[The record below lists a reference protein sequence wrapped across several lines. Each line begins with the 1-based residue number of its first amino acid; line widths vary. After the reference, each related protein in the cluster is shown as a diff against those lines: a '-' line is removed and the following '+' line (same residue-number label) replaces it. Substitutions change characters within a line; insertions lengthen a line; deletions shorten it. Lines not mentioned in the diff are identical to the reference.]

1 LLKYR
6 KIPRSANRSKGFVL
20 KNLPSKN
27 LFVYT
32 SSRALRA
39 ALQGESG
46 GVLAPRITLAEFYE
60 KALFV
65 PDLVACGE
73 IDRALFMKQA
83 VSESKRAGERLKFPS
98 ELYEFMRNRE
108 YLFGFFKELATERV
122 SIDALDLSDTY
133 AWYAEHF
140 EILRELVGAYARIL
154 REHGFYD
161 EITLPALYELNESYL
176 RGFERIEI
184 KIDGNPS
191 AFEFEIFKRATE
203 LSEVVL
209 SFRATTLN
217 SKPVRAVEEL
227 CGISLEP
234 GFAYRVNLGTGEILS
249 RELLSMG
256 GVVVCRGFELRSLQ
270 ASYVFEKISSFVRA
284 GIAPERIAVILPDES
299 FASTLRLYDERI
311 AKARGSHRMLN
322 FAMGEKLKDSLFYVT
337 LEKISQCLKEAR
349 TPKFGVDYR
358 AFKSPDG
365 GFLDTGDSAIQQNLA
380 LGNFASENSI
390 SQNLAQH
397 NSELDCEIFSNSKAD
412 LNFMSAGMFENTEN
426 FEILREISAEGA
438 DGAGEQSFSLDLA
451 EFQEPLECAQQRD
464 YSARAKQQKLL
475 KQQESLRYSMQQ
487 EHIELEEEDGHSKNP
502 ERRDRFRHSKMREG
516 ADEYPQRPNP
526 QELDLFFASV
536 GVDEALFGEFA
547 RDFSKQVSFEHFEAL
562 IIKLA
567 CLSKI
572 SDALLQEKLK
582 EPLYLIK
589 ILLRKFKDEN
599 LSLGNLIDLF
609 LLEISRIKL
618 DDVRGGKVTVMGLL
632 ESRGLQFDGVIIS
645 DFNDDLVPKRSSGE
659 MFLNSTLRARAGLI
673 SHADRENLQR
683 FYYDGLLRGAKK
695 SAICYLQSV
704 EKLPSRFLKS
714 FEVQQDAEFSQ
725 EDYLRLFGREEF
737 KPALCGQEDP
747 VARHDFF
754 AEELSFSR
762 LDTFL
767 ECKRKYY
774 YRYVFGL
781 KEGLKFGEDNALLG
795 KILHTSF
802 QRLYERAGIKF
813 SMEKFRPIYSQLA
826 REAGITRFDAELE
839 LKSVEKLAGLLE
851 GHEQIWSFSGSEVSL
866 KGELDGVR
874 LSGRI
879 DRIDEDKAG
888 RKFIIDYKRGSAKK
902 HMEKFQLTFYRALL
916 AQECECAYLSLKD
929 CAFAAPSDKTPS
941 LENLRETLSSIGKEF
956 ASEVAF
962 TRTEAVQSCEYCEY
976 KIICKGQID
985 GKI

>member
-1 LLKYR
+1 M
-6 KIPRSANRSKGFVL
+6 
-20 KNLPSKN
+20 KNFPSKN

-39 ALQGESG
+39 ALQSESG

-83 VSESKRAGERLKFPS
+83 VNESKRAGERLKFPN

-140 EILRELVGAYARIL
+140 EILRELAGAYARIL

-191 AFEFEIFKRATE
+191 AFEFEIFKRAAE
-203 LSEVVL
+203 LGEVVL

-227 CGISLEP
+227 CGISLGP

-249 RELLSMG
+249 REPLGVG
-256 GVVVCRGFELRSLQ
+256 GAVVCRGFELRSLQ

-299 FASTLRLYDERI
+299 FAGTLRLYDERI
-311 AKARGSHRMLN
+311 ARARGSHRMLN

-349 TPKFGVDYR
+349 TPKFGVDYC
-358 AFKSPDG
+358 AFKSPEG
-365 GFLDTGDSAIQQNLA
+365 GFLNTEDSAVQQNLA
-380 LGNFASENSI
+380 LGNFALENSI
-390 SQNLAQH
+390 SQNFTQQDSAP
-397 NSELDCEIFSNSKAD
+397 DCEIFSNSKTD
-412 LNFMSAGMFENTEN
+412 LNFMSAREFENTEN
-426 FEILREISAEGA
+426 FEILREISAERTNS
-438 DGAGEQSFSLDLA
+438 AGEQSFSLDFT

-464 YSARAKQQKLL
+464 YSARAKQQELL
-475 KQQESLRYSMQQ
+475 KQQKSLRYSMQL
-487 EHIELEEEDGHSKNP
+487 EHIELEEEDRYSKSP
-502 ERRDRFRHSKMREG
+502 ERRDCFRHSKMHEG

-536 GVDEALFGEFA
+536 GVDEALFGEFV
-547 RDFSKQVSFEHFEAL
+547 RDFAKQVSFEHFEAL

-567 CLSKI
+567 CLPKI

-632 ESRGLQFDGVIIS
+632 ESRGLQFDGVIIP

-659 MFLNSTLRARAGLI
+659 MFLNSALRARAGLI

-714 FEVQQDAEFSQ
+714 FEVRQDAEFSQ

-802 QRLYERAGIKF
+802 QRLYERAGMKF
-813 SMEKFRPIYSQLA
+813 SMEKFRFIYSQLA
-826 REAGITRFDAELE
+826 REAGIARFDAELE
-839 LKSVEKLAGLLE
+839 LKSVEKLARLLE
-851 GHEQIWSFSGSEVSL
+851 EHEQIWGFSGSEVSL

-879 DRIDEDKAG
+879 DRIDEDKTG

-929 CAFAAPSDKTPS
+929 CAFAAPGDKTPS

-962 TRTEAVQSCEYCEY
+962 TRTEAVQSCEYCDY

>member
-1 LLKYR
+1 M
-6 KIPRSANRSKGFVL
+6 

-39 ALQGESG
+39 ALQNESG

-83 VSESKRAGERLKFPS
+83 VNESKRAGERLKFPN

-140 EILRELVGAYARIL
+140 EILRELAGAYARIL

-191 AFEFEIFKRATE
+191 AFEFEIFKRAAE
-203 LSEVVL
+203 LGEVVL

-234 GFAYRVNLGTGEILS
+234 GFAYRVNLGTGEILN
-249 RELLSMG
+249 REPLSVG
-256 GVVVCRGFELRSLQ
+256 GAVVCRGFELRSLQ

-299 FASTLRLYDERI
+299 FAGTLRLYDERI
-311 AKARGSHRMLN
+311 ARARGSHRMLN

-349 TPKFGVDYR
+349 TPKFGVDYC
-358 AFKSPDG
+358 AFKSPEG
-365 GFLDTGDSAIQQNLA
+365 GFLNTEDSAVQQNLA
-380 LGNFASENSI
+380 LGNFALENSI
-390 SQNLAQH
+390 SQNFTQQDSAP
-397 NSELDCEIFSNSKAD
+397 DCEIFSNSKTD
-412 LNFMSAGMFENTEN
+412 LNFMSAVAFENTEN
-426 FEILREISAEGA
+426 FEILREISAERA
-438 DGAGEQSFSLDLA
+438 NSAEEQSFSLDLA

-464 YSARAKQQKLL
+464 YSARAKRQELL
-475 KQQESLRYSMQQ
+475 KQQESLRYSMQL
-487 EHIELEEEDGHSKNP
+487 EHIELEEEDRYSKSP
-502 ERRDRFRHSKMREG
+502 KQRDRFRRSKIREG

-547 RDFSKQVSFEHFEAL
+547 CDFAKQVSFEHFEAL
-562 IIKLA
+562 ITKLA
-567 CLSKI
+567 CLPKI

-632 ESRGLQFDGVIIS
+632 ESRGLQFDGVIIP

-659 MFLNSTLRARAGLI
+659 MFLNSALRARAGLI

-737 KPALCGQEDP
+737 KPTLCGQEDP

-781 KEGLKFGEDNALLG
+781 REGLKFGEDNALLG
-795 KILHTSF
+795 KILHMSF
-802 QRLYERAGIKF
+802 QRLYERAGMKF
-813 SMEKFRPIYSQLA
+813 SIEKFRPIYSQLA
-826 REAGITRFDAELE
+826 REAGIARFDAELE
-839 LKSVEKLAGLLE
+839 LKAVEKLARLLE
-851 GHEQIWSFSGSEVSL
+851 EHEQIWSFSGSEVSL

>member
-1 LLKYR
+1 M
-6 KIPRSANRSKGFVL
+6 

-39 ALQGESG
+39 ALQNESG

-83 VSESKRAGERLKFPS
+83 VNESKRAGERLKFPN

-140 EILRELVGAYARIL
+140 EILRELAGAYARIL

-184 KIDGNPS
+184 NIDGNPS
-191 AFEFEIFKRATE
+191 AFEFEVFKRAAE

-227 CGISLEP
+227 CGISLEL
-234 GFAYRVNLGTGEILS
+234 GFAYRLNLNTGEILS
-249 RELLSMG
+249 RELLSVG
-256 GVVVCRGFELRSLQ
+256 GAVVCRGFELRSLQ

-284 GIAPERIAVILPDES
+284 GIAPESIAVILPDES
-299 FASTLRLYDERI
+299 FAGTLRLYDERI
-311 AKARGSHRMLN
+311 ARARGSHRLLN

-349 TPKFGVDYR
+349 MPKFGVDYH

-365 GFLDTGDSAIQQNLA
+365 GFLNAEDSAVQQNLA
-380 LGNFASENSI
+380 
-390 SQNLAQH
+390 QQ
-397 NSELDCEIFSNSKAD
+397 NSELDCEIFSNSKMD
-412 LNFMSAGMFENTEN
+412 LNFISAREFENTAN
-426 FEILREISAEGA
+426 FEILHEISAERA
-438 DGAGEQSFSLDLA
+438 DSAGEQSFSLDIA
-451 EFQEPLECAQQRD
+451 ELQESLECAQQPD
-464 YSARAKQQKLL
+464 YSVSAKQQEPL
-475 KQQESLRYSMQQ
+475 KQRQESLRHSMQR
-487 EHIELEEEDGHSKNP
+487 EHIELEEEDGYLKSPKQC
-502 ERRDRFRHSKMREG
+502 DRFRHPKIREG

-547 RDFSKQVSFEHFEAL
+547 RDFAKQVSFEHFEAL
-562 IIKLA
+562 ITKLA
-567 CLSKI
+567 CLPKI

-632 ESRGLQFDGVIIS
+632 ESRGLQFDGVIIP

-659 MFLNSTLRARAGLI
+659 MFLNSALRARAGLI

-714 FEVQQDAEFSQ
+714 FEVQQDSEFSQ

-737 KPALCGQEDP
+737 KPALCGEEDP

-802 QRLYERAGIKF
+802 QRLYERAGMKF

-826 REAGITRFDAELE
+826 REAGIAPFDAELE
-839 LKSVEKLAGLLE
+839 LKAVEKLARLLKE
-851 GHEQIWSFSGSEVSL
+851 HEQIWSFSGSEVSL

-929 CAFAAPSDKTPS
+929 CTFAAPGDKTPS

-962 TRTEAVQSCEYCEY
+962 TRTEAVQSCEYCDY

>member
-1 LLKYR
+1 M
-6 KIPRSANRSKGFVL
+6 

-39 ALQGESG
+39 ALQSESG

-83 VSESKRAGERLKFPS
+83 VNESKRAGERLKFPS

-140 EILRELVGAYARIL
+140 EILRELAGAYARIL

-184 KIDGNPS
+184 NIDGNPS
-191 AFEFEIFKRATE
+191 AFEFEVFKRAAE

-249 RELLSMG
+249 REPLSTG
-256 GVVVCRGFELRSLQ
+256 GAVVCRGFELRSLQ
-270 ASYVFEKISSFVRA
+270 ASYVFEKISSFVRV

-299 FASTLRLYDERI
+299 FAGTLRLYDERI
-311 AKARGSHRMLN
+311 ARARSSHRMLN

-349 TPKFGVDYR
+349 MPKFGVDYH

-365 GFLDTGDSAIQQNLA
+365 GFLNAEDSAVQQNLA

-390 SQNLAQH
+390 SQNFVQQ
-397 NSELDCEIFSNSKAD
+397 NSAFDFKIFSNSKAD
-412 LNFMSAGMFENTEN
+412 LNFMSAGAFENTEN
-426 FEILREISAEGA
+426 FEILHEISAERA
-438 DGAGEQSFSLDLA
+438 NSAEEQSFSA
-451 EFQEPLECAQQRD
+451 EFAELQEPLECAQQRD
-464 YSARAKQQKLL
+464 YSARAKQQ
-475 KQQESLRYSMQQ
+475 ESLRYSMQL
-487 EHIELEEEDGHSKNP
+487 EHIELEEEYGYSKSP
-502 ERRDRFRHSKMREG
+502 KQRDRFRHSKMREG
-516 ADEYPQRPNP
+516 ADEYPQRSNP
-526 QELDLFFASV
+526 QEPDLFFASV

-547 RDFSKQVSFEHFEAL
+547 RDFAKQISFEHFEAL
-562 IIKLA
+562 IAKLA
-567 CLSKI
+567 CLPKI

-599 LSLGNLIDLF
+599 LNLGNLIDLF

-632 ESRGLQFDGVIIS
+632 ESRGLQFDGVIIP

-659 MFLNSTLRARAGLI
+659 MFLNSALRARAGLI

-714 FEVQQDAEFSQ
+714 FEVRQDAEFSQ

-737 KPALCGQEDP
+737 KPVLCGQEDP

-781 KEGLKFGEDNALLG
+781 REGLKFGEDNALLG
-795 KILHTSF
+795 KILHMSF
-802 QRLYERAGIKF
+802 QRLYERAGMKF
-813 SMEKFRPIYSQLA
+813 SMQKFRSIYSQLA
-826 REAGITRFDAELE
+826 REASIARFDAELE
-839 LKSVEKLAGLLE
+839 LKSVEKLARLLE

-879 DRIDEDKAG
+879 DRIDEDKTG

-929 CAFAAPSDKTPS
+929 CAFATPSDKTPS
-941 LENLRETLSSIGKEF
+941 LENLRETLNYIGKEF

-962 TRTEAVQSCEYCEY
+962 TRTEAVQSCEYCDY

>member
-1 LLKYR
+1 M
-6 KIPRSANRSKGFVL
+6 

-32 SSRALRA
+32 SSRALRV
-39 ALQGESG
+39 ALQNENG

-65 PDLVACGE
+65 PDLAACGE

-83 VSESKRAGERLKFPS
+83 VSESKRADERLKFPS

-108 YLFGFFKELATERV
+108 YLLGFFKELATERV

-140 EILRELVGAYARIL
+140 EILRELAGAYARIL

-176 RGFERIEI
+176 RRFERIEI
-184 KIDGNPS
+184 NIDGNPS
-191 AFEFEIFKRATE
+191 AFEFEVFKRAAE
-203 LSEVVL
+203 LGEVVL

-227 CGISLEP
+227 CGISLEL
-234 GFAYRVNLGTGEILS
+234 GFAYCVNLSTGGILS
-249 RELLSMG
+249 CEPLSVG
-256 GVVVCRGFELRSLQ
+256 GAVVCRGFELRSLQ

-299 FASTLRLYDERI
+299 FAGTLRLYDERI

-349 TPKFGVDYR
+349 MPKFGVDYR

-365 GFLDTGDSAIQQNLA
+365 GFLDMEDSAVQQNLA

-390 SQNLAQH
+390 SQNFAQQ
-397 NSELDCEIFSNSKAD
+397 NFAFDCEIFSNSKTD
-412 LNFMSAGMFENTEN
+412 LNFMSARELENTEN
-426 FEILREISAEGA
+426 FEILREISAERMHSA
-438 DGAGEQSFSLDLA
+438 EEQSLSVEFV
-451 EFQEPLECAQQRD
+451 EFQESLERAQQRD
-464 YSARAKQQKLL
+464 YSARAKQQELL
-475 KQQESLRYSMQQ
+475 KQQESLRYSMQR
-487 EHIELEEEDGHSKNP
+487 EHIELEEEDGYSKSP
-502 ERRDRFRHSKMREG
+502 EQRDRFRHSKIREG

-547 RDFSKQVSFEHFEAL
+547 RDFSKQVSFEYFEAL
-562 IIKLA
+562 IVKLA
-567 CLSKI
+567 CLPKI

-589 ILLRKFKDEN
+589 ILLRKFKDEK

-632 ESRGLQFDGVIIS
+632 ESRGLQFDGVIIP

-659 MFLNSTLRARAGLI
+659 MFLNSALRARAGLI

-802 QRLYERAGIKF
+802 QRLYERAGMKF
-813 SMEKFRPIYSQLA
+813 SMEKFRSIYSQLA
-826 REAGITRFDAELE
+826 REAGIARFDAELE
-839 LKSVEKLAGLLE
+839 LKAVEKLARLLE

-929 CAFAAPSDKTPS
+929 CAFAAPGDKTPS
-941 LENLRETLSSIGKEF
+941 LENLRETLNYIGKEF

-962 TRTEAVQSCEYCEY
+962 TRTEVVQSCEYCDY

>member
-1 LLKYR
+1 M
-6 KIPRSANRSKGFVL
+6 

-39 ALQGESG
+39 ALQNENG

-83 VSESKRAGERLKFPS
+83 VNESKRAGERLKFPN

-140 EILRELVGAYARIL
+140 EILRELAGAYARIL

-184 KIDGNPS
+184 NIDGNPS
-191 AFEFEIFKRATE
+191 AFEFEVFKRAAE

-227 CGISLEP
+227 CGISLEL
-234 GFAYRVNLGTGEILS
+234 GFAYRLNLSTGEILS
-249 RELLSMG
+249 REPLSVG
-256 GVVVCRGFELRSLQ
+256 GAVVCRGFELRSLQ

-299 FASTLRLYDERI
+299 FAGTLRLYDERI
-311 AKARGSHRMLN
+311 ARARSSHRMLN

-365 GFLDTGDSAIQQNLA
+365 GSLDTEDSAVQQNLA

-390 SQNLAQH
+390 SQNFAQQ
-397 NSELDCEIFSNSKAD
+397 NFAFDCEIFSNSKTD
-412 LNFMSAGMFENTEN
+412 LNFISAREPENTEN
-426 FEILREISAEGA
+426 FEILREISAERSDSA
-438 DGAGEQSFSLDLA
+438 EEESFSV
-451 EFQEPLECAQQRD
+451 EFVELQEPLECAQQPD
-464 YSARAKQQKLL
+464 YSVSAKQQELL
-475 KQQESLRYSMQQ
+475 KQQESLKYSMQR
-487 EHIELEEEDGHSKNP
+487 EHIELEEEDGYSKSP
-502 ERRDRFRHSKMREG
+502 EQRDRFRHSKMRED

-526 QELDLFFASV
+526 QELDLFFASE

-547 RDFSKQVSFEHFEAL
+547 CDFTKQVSFEYFEAL
-562 IIKLA
+562 IVKLA
-567 CLSKI
+567 CLPKI

-632 ESRGLQFDGVIIS
+632 ESRGLQFDGVIIP

-659 MFLNSTLRARAGLI
+659 MFLNSALRARAGLI

-714 FEVQQDAEFSQ
+714 FEVRQDAEFSQ

-781 KEGLKFGEDNALLG
+781 REGLKFGEDNALLG

-802 QRLYERAGIKF
+802 QRLYERAGMKF
-813 SMEKFRPIYSQLA
+813 SMEKFRYIYSQLA
-826 REAGITRFDAELE
+826 REAGIARFDAELE
-839 LKSVEKLAGLLE
+839 LKAVEKLARLLE

-879 DRIDEDKAG
+879 DRIDEDKTG

-929 CAFAAPSDKTPS
+929 CAFAAPGDKAPS

-962 TRTEAVQSCEYCEY
+962 TRTEAVQSCEYCDY

>member
-1 LLKYR
+1 M
-6 KIPRSANRSKGFVL
+6 

-39 ALQGESG
+39 ALQSESG
-46 GVLAPRITLAEFYE
+46 GVLVPRITLAEFYE

-83 VSESKRAGERLKFPS
+83 VNESKRAGERLKFPN

-140 EILRELVGAYARIL
+140 EILRELAGAYARIL

-176 RGFERIEI
+176 SGFERIEI
-184 KIDGNPS
+184 SIDGNPS
-191 AFEFEIFKRATE
+191 AFEFEVFKRAAE

-227 CGISLEP
+227 RGISLEP
-234 GFAYRVNLGTGEILS
+234 GFACRVNLGTGEILS
-249 RELLSMG
+249 REPLGVG
-256 GVVVCRGFELRSLQ
+256 GAVVCRGFELRSLQ

-299 FASTLRLYDERI
+299 FAGTLRLYDERI
-311 AKARGSHRMLN
+311 ARARGSHRMLN

-365 GFLDTGDSAIQQNLA
+365 GFLNAEDSAVQQNLV

-390 SQNLAQH
+390 SQNFAQQ
-397 NSELDCEIFSNSKAD
+397 NSAFDFEIFSNSKAD
-412 LNFMSAGMFENTEN
+412 LNFMSAREFENTEN
-426 FEILREISAEGA
+426 FEILREISAERANSAEG
-438 DGAGEQSFSLDLA
+438 QSFSFDIA
-451 EFQEPLECAQQRD
+451 EFQEPLECAQQPD
-464 YSARAKQQKLL
+464 YSARAKQQELL
-475 KQQESLRYSMQQ
+475 KQQEGLRYPMQL
-487 EHIELEEEDGHSKNP
+487 EHIELEEEDGYSKSP
-502 ERRDRFRHSKMREG
+502 EQRDRFRHSKMCEG

-547 RDFSKQVSFEHFEAL
+547 RDFAKQVSFEHFEAL
-562 IIKLA
+562 IVKLA
-567 CLSKI
+567 CLPKI

-632 ESRGLQFDGVIIS
+632 ESRGLQFDGVIIP

-659 MFLNSTLRARAGLI
+659 MFLNSALRARVGLI

-781 KEGLKFGEDNALLG
+781 REGLKFGEDNALLG

-802 QRLYERAGIKF
+802 QRLYERAGMKF
-813 SMEKFRPIYSQLA
+813 SMQKFRSIYSQLA
-826 REAGITRFDAELE
+826 REAGIARFDAELE
-839 LKSVEKLAGLLE
+839 LKAVEKLARLLE

-879 DRIDEDKAG
+879 DRIDEDKTG

-929 CAFAAPSDKTPS
+929 CAFATPGDKTPS

-962 TRTEAVQSCEYCEY
+962 TRTEAVQSCEYCDY

>member
-1 LLKYR
+1 M
-6 KIPRSANRSKGFVL
+6 

-83 VSESKRAGERLKFPS
+83 VNESKRAGERLKFPN

-108 YLFGFFKELATERV
+108 YLFGFFKELATKRV

-140 EILRELVGAYARIL
+140 EILRELAGAYARIL

-184 KIDGNPS
+184 NIDGNPS
-191 AFEFEIFKRATE
+191 AFEFEVFKRAAE

-209 SFRATTLN
+209 SFRVTTLN

-234 GFAYRVNLGTGEILS
+234 GFTYRVNLGTGEILS
-249 RELLSMG
+249 REPLSMG
-256 GVVVCRGFELRSLQ
+256 GAVVCRGFELRSLQ

-299 FASTLRLYDERI
+299 FAGTLWLYDERI
-311 AKARGSHRMLN
+311 ARAHSSHRMLN

-349 TPKFGVDYR
+349 KPKFGVDYR

-365 GFLDTGDSAIQQNLA
+365 GFLNAEDSAVQQNLA

-390 SQNLAQH
+390 SQNFAQQ
-397 NSELDCEIFSNSKAD
+397 NSAFDFEIFSNSKAD
-412 LNFMSAGMFENTEN
+412 LNFMSAREFENMEN
-426 FEILREISAEGA
+426 FEILHEISAERA
-438 DGAGEQSFSLDLA
+438 NSVEEQSFSLDPA

-464 YSARAKQQKLL
+464 YSVSAKRQEPSRKQQG
-475 KQQESLRYSMQQ
+475 SLRDSMQR
-487 EHIELEEEDGHSKNP
+487 EHIELEEEDGYSKSP
-502 ERRDRFRHSKMREG
+502 EQRDRFRHSKMRED
-516 ADEYPQRPNP
+516 ADEYLQRPSP

-547 RDFSKQVSFEHFEAL
+547 RDFAKQVSFEHFEAL
-562 IIKLA
+562 IAKLA
-567 CLSKI
+567 CLPKI

-589 ILLRKFKDEN
+589 ILLRKFKDES

-632 ESRGLQFDGVIIS
+632 ESRGLQFDGVIIP

-659 MFLNSTLRARAGLI
+659 MFLNSALRARAGLI

-802 QRLYERAGIKF
+802 QRLYERAGMKF

-826 REAGITRFDAELE
+826 REAGIARFDAELE
-839 LKSVEKLAGLLE
+839 LKAVEKLARLLE
-851 GHEQIWSFSGSEVSL
+851 EHEQIWSFSGSEVSL

-929 CAFAAPSDKTPS
+929 CAFAAPGDKTPS
-941 LENLRETLSSIGKEF
+941 LENLRETLNSIGKEF

-962 TRTEAVQSCEYCEY
+962 TRTEAVQSCEYCDY

>member
-1 LLKYR
+1 M
-6 KIPRSANRSKGFVL
+6 

-39 ALQGESG
+39 ALQSESG

-83 VSESKRAGERLKFPS
+83 VSESKRAGERFKFPS

-161 EITLPALYELNESYL
+161 EITLPALYELNGSYL
-176 RGFERIEI
+176 RGFARIEI

-191 AFEFEIFKRATE
+191 AFEFEVFKRAAE

-217 SKPVRAVEEL
+217 SKPMHAVEEL
-227 CGISLEP
+227 CGISLEL
-234 GFAYRVNLGTGEILS
+234 GFAYCVNLSTGEILS
-249 RELLSMG
+249 REPLSVG
-256 GVVVCRGFELRSLQ
+256 GAVVCRGFELRSLQ

-299 FASTLRLYDERI
+299 FAGTLRLYDERI

-358 AFKSPDG
+358 AFKSSDG
-365 GFLDTGDSAIQQNLA
+365 EFLDTGDSAIQQNLA
-380 LGNFASENSI
+380 LGNFALENSA
-390 SQNLAQH
+390 SQNLAQQ
-397 NSELDCEIFSNSKAD
+397 NSAFDCEIFSNSKAD
-412 LNFMSAGMFENTEN
+412 LNFISAGAFENTEN
-426 FEILREISAEGA
+426 FEILREISAERT
-438 DGAGEQSFSLDLA
+438 DGSHGQSFSLDIA
-451 EFQEPLECAQQRD
+451 ELQEPLECAQQRD
-464 YSARAKQQKLL
+464 YSARAKQQELL
-475 KQQESLRYSMQQ
+475 KQQESLRYSMQL
-487 EHIELEEEDGHSKNP
+487 EHIELEEEYGYSKSP
-502 ERRDRFRHSKMREG
+502 KQRDRFRRSKMREG
-516 ADEYPQRPNP
+516 ADEYPQRSNP
-526 QELDLFFASV
+526 QEPDLFFASV

-547 RDFSKQVSFEHFEAL
+547 RDFAKQISFEHFEAL
-562 IIKLA
+562 ITKLA
-567 CLSKI
+567 CLPKI

-599 LSLGNLIDLF
+599 LNLGNLIDLF
-609 LLEISRIKL
+609 LLEISCIKL

-632 ESRGLQFDGVIIS
+632 ESRGLQFDGVIIP

-659 MFLNSTLRARAGLI
+659 MFLNSALRARAGLI

-737 KPALCGQEDP
+737 KPVLCGQEDP

-781 KEGLKFGEDNALLG
+781 RKGLKFGEDNALLG

-802 QRLYERAGIKF
+802 QRLYERAGMKF
-813 SMEKFRPIYSQLA
+813 SMEKFRSIYSQLA
-826 REAGITRFDAELE
+826 REAGIAHFDAELE
-839 LKSVEKLAGLLE
+839 LKSVEKLARLLE
-851 GHEQIWSFSGSEVSL
+851 EHEQIWSFSGSEVSL
-866 KGELDGVR
+866 KSELDGVR

-879 DRIDEDKAG
+879 DRIDEDKTG

-929 CAFAAPSDKTPS
+929 CAFAAPNGKTPS
-941 LENLRETLSSIGKEF
+941 LENLRETLGSIGKEF

-962 TRTEAVQSCEYCEY
+962 TRTRAVQSCEYCDY

>member
-1 LLKYR
+1 M
-6 KIPRSANRSKGFVL
+6 

-140 EILRELVGAYARIL
+140 EILRELAGAYARIL

-184 KIDGNPS
+184 NIDGNPS
-191 AFEFEIFKRATE
+191 AFEFEVFKRAAE

-217 SKPVRAVEEL
+217 SKPMHAVEEL
-227 CGISLEP
+227 CGISLEL
-234 GFAYRVNLGTGEILS
+234 GFAYCVNLSTGEILS
-249 RELLSMG
+249 RKPLSMG
-256 GVVVCRGFELRSLQ
+256 GAVVCRGFELRSLQ

-284 GIAPERIAVILPDES
+284 GIAPESIAVILPDES

-349 TPKFGVDYR
+349 MPKFGVDYR

-365 GFLDTGDSAIQQNLA
+365 GFLDTEDSVVQQNLA
-380 LGNFASENSI
+380 LGNFASENSA
-390 SQNLAQH
+390 SQNLAQQ
-397 NSELDCEIFSNSKAD
+397 NSAFDYEIFSNSKAD
-412 LNFMSAGMFENTEN
+412 LNFISAREFENTEN
-426 FEILREISAEGA
+426 FEILREILAERA
-438 DGAGEQSFSLDLA
+438 DSAGEQSFSLDLA
-451 EFQEPLECAQQRD
+451 ELQESLECAQQPD
-464 YSARAKQQKLL
+464 YSARAKQQELL
-475 KQQESLRYSMQQ
+475 KQQESLRYSMQL
-487 EHIELEEEDGHSKNP
+487 EHIELDEEDGYSKSP
-502 ERRDRFRHSKMREG
+502 ERRDRFRRSKICEG

-547 RDFSKQVSFEHFEAL
+547 RDFTKQVSFEHFAAL
-562 IIKLA
+562 ITKLA
-567 CLSKI
+567 CLPKI

-632 ESRGLQFDGVIIS
+632 ESRGLQFDGVIIP

-659 MFLNSTLRARAGLI
+659 MFLNSALRARAGLI

-774 YRYVFGL
+774 YRYVLGL
-781 KEGLKFGEDNALLG
+781 REGLKFGEDNTLLG

-802 QRLYERAGIKF
+802 QRLYERAGMKF
-813 SMEKFRPIYSQLA
+813 SMEKFRSIYSQLA
-826 REAGITRFDAELE
+826 REAGIARFDAELE
-839 LKSVEKLAGLLE
+839 LKAVEKLARLLE

-879 DRIDEDKAG
+879 DRIDEDKAR

-962 TRTEAVQSCEYCEY
+962 TRTEAVQSCEYCDY

>member
-1 LLKYR
+1 M
-6 KIPRSANRSKGFVL
+6 

-83 VSESKRAGERLKFPS
+83 VNESKRAGERLKFPN

-140 EILRELVGAYARIL
+140 EILRELAGAYARIL

-191 AFEFEIFKRATE
+191 AFEFEIFKRAAE

-217 SKPVRAVEEL
+217 SKPVRTVEEL
-227 CGISLEP
+227 RGISLEP
-234 GFAYRVNLGTGEILS
+234 GFAYRVNLSTGEILS
-249 RELLSMG
+249 REPLSVG
-256 GVVVCRGFELRSLQ
+256 GAVVCRGFELRSLQ

-299 FASTLRLYDERI
+299 FAGTLRLYDERI
-311 AKARGSHRMLN
+311 ARARGSHRMLN

-349 TPKFGVDYR
+349 TPKFGVDYC
-358 AFKSPDG
+358 AFKSPEG
-365 GFLDTGDSAIQQNLA
+365 GFLNTEDSAVQQNLA
-380 LGNFASENSI
+380 LGNFALENSI
-390 SQNLAQH
+390 SQNFTQQDSAP
-397 NSELDCEIFSNSKAD
+397 DCEIFSNSKTD
-412 LNFMSAGMFENTEN
+412 LNFMSAREFENTEN
-426 FEILREISAEGA
+426 FEILREISAERTNS
-438 DGAGEQSFSLDLA
+438 AGEQSFSLDFT

-464 YSARAKQQKLL
+464 YSARAKQQELL
-475 KQQESLRYSMQQ
+475 KQQKSLRYSMQL
-487 EHIELEEEDGHSKNP
+487 EHIELEEEDRYSKSP
-502 ERRDRFRHSKMREG
+502 ERRDCFRHSKMHEG

-536 GVDEALFGEFA
+536 GVDEALFGEFV
-547 RDFSKQVSFEHFEAL
+547 RDFAKQVSFEHFEAL

-567 CLSKI
+567 CLPKI

-632 ESRGLQFDGVIIS
+632 ESRGLQFDGVIIP

-659 MFLNSTLRARAGLI
+659 MFLNSALRARAGLI

-802 QRLYERAGIKF
+802 QRLYERAGMKF
-813 SMEKFRPIYSQLA
+813 SMEKFRFIYSQLA
-826 REAGITRFDAELE
+826 REAGIARFDAELE
-839 LKSVEKLAGLLE
+839 LKSVEKLAKLLKE
-851 GHEQIWSFSGSEVSL
+851 HEQIWSFSGSEVSL

-929 CAFAAPSDKTPS
+929 CAFAAPGDKTPS

-962 TRTEAVQSCEYCEY
+962 TRTEAVQSCEYCDY

>member
-1 LLKYR
+1 MGKGM
-6 KIPRSANRSKGFVL
+6 KIPLRYQISEYDCGPTALLNGVSYLFPRAEVPPEIIRSVTLYSLDCYGMDGAAGKAGTSRMAMMYLANWLEGF
-20 KNLPSKN
+20 
-27 LFVYT
+27 
-32 SSRALRA
+32 SRAAKFPLSCQYISGQAVHVGAHSYVNDAVARGGA
-39 ALQGESG
+39 AVVRLFYEVEHYALITGAS
-46 GVLAPRITLAEFYE
+46 ADRIYLFDPYYLAE
-60 KALFV
+60 
-65 PDLVACGE
+65 
-73 IDRALFMKQA
+73 
-83 VSESKRAGERLKFPS
+83 
-98 ELYEFMRNRE
+98 
-108 YLFGFFKELATERV
+108 
-122 SIDALDLSDTY
+122 
-133 AWYAEHF
+133 AEP
-140 EILRELVGAYARIL
+140 E
-154 REHGFYD
+154 
-161 EITLPALYELNESYL
+161 
-176 RGFERIEI
+176 
-184 KIDGNPS
+184 
-191 AFEFEIFKRATE
+191 
-203 LSEVVL
+203 
-209 SFRATTLN
+209 
-217 SKPVRAVEEL
+217 
-227 CGISLEP
+227 
-234 GFAYRVNLGTGEILS
+234 
-249 RELLSMG
+249 
-256 GVVVCRGFELRSLQ
+256 
-270 ASYVFEKISSFVRA
+270 FVRA

-299 FASTLRLYDERI
+299 FAGTLRLYDERI
-311 AKARGSHRMLN
+311 ARARGSHRMLN

-365 GFLDTGDSAIQQNLA
+365 GFLNAEDSAVQQNLA
-380 LGNFASENSI
+380 LGNCTSENST
-390 SQNLAQH
+390 SQNLAQQ
-397 NSELDCEIFSNSKAD
+397 NFELDCEIFSNSKTD
-412 LNFMSAGMFENTEN
+412 LNFMSAREFENTEN
-426 FEILREISAEGA
+426 FEILREISAERA
-438 DGAGEQSFSLDLA
+438 DSAEEQSFSLDFA
-451 EFQEPLECAQQRD
+451 ELQEPLECSQQRD
-464 YSARAKQQKLL
+464 YSVSAKRQELL
-475 KQQESLRYSMQQ
+475 KQQESLRHSMQL
-487 EHIELEEEDGHSKNP
+487 EHIELEEEDGHSKSP
-502 ERRDRFRHSKMREG
+502 KQRDRFRCSKICEG

-526 QELDLFFASV
+526 QELDLFFTSV

-547 RDFSKQVSFEHFEAL
+547 RDFTKQVSFEYFAAL
-562 IIKLA
+562 ITKLA
-567 CLSKI
+567 CLPKI

-632 ESRGLQFDGVIIS
+632 ESRGLQFDGVIIP

-659 MFLNSTLRARAGLI
+659 MFLNSALRARAGLI

-781 KEGLKFGEDNALLG
+781 REGLKFGEDNALLG
-795 KILHTSF
+795 KILHASF

-813 SMEKFRPIYSQLA
+813 SMEKFRSIYSQLA
-826 REAGITRFDAELE
+826 REAGIARFDAELE

-851 GHEQIWSFSGSEVSL
+851 EHEQIWGFSGSEVSL

-879 DRIDEDKAG
+879 DRIDEDKTG

-929 CAFAAPSDKTPS
+929 CAFATPGDKTPS

-962 TRTEAVQSCEYCEY
+962 TRTEAVQSCEYCDY

>member
-1 LLKYR
+1 M
-6 KIPRSANRSKGFVL
+6 

-39 ALQGESG
+39 ALQSESG

-83 VSESKRAGERLKFPS
+83 VNESKRAGERLKFPS

-108 YLFGFFKELATERV
+108 YLFSFFKELATERV

-140 EILRELVGAYARIL
+140 EILRKLAGAYARIL

-184 KIDGNPS
+184 NIDGNPS
-191 AFEFEIFKRATE
+191 VFEFEIFKRAAE
-203 LSEVVL
+203 LSEIVL

-227 CGISLEP
+227 CGISLEL

-249 RELLSMG
+249 REPLSVG
-256 GVVVCRGFELRSLQ
+256 GAVVCRGFELRSLQ

-299 FASTLRLYDERI
+299 FAGTLRLYDERI
-311 AKARGSHRMLN
+311 AKARGSHRLLN

-349 TPKFGVDYR
+349 TPKFGVDYH

-365 GFLDTGDSAIQQNLA
+365 RFLNAEDSAVQQNLA
-380 LGNFASENSI
+380 LGNCTSENST
-390 SQNLAQH
+390 SQNLAQQ
-397 NSELDCEIFSNSKAD
+397 NFAFDCEIFSNSKTD
-412 LNFMSAGMFENTEN
+412 LNFMSAGAFENTEN
-426 FEILREISAEGA
+426 FEILREISAECA
-438 DGAGEQSFSLDLA
+438 DSAGEQSFSLDFA
-451 EFQEPLECAQQRD
+451 ELQEPLECSQQRD
-464 YSARAKQQKLL
+464 YSARAKRQELL
-475 KQQESLRYSMQQ
+475 KQQESLRYSMQL
-487 EHIELEEEDGHSKNP
+487 EHIELEEEDGYSKSP
-502 ERRDRFRHSKMREG
+502 EQRDRFRHSKMRED

-547 RDFSKQVSFEHFEAL
+547 CDFTKQVSFEHFAAL
-562 IIKLA
+562 ITKLA
-567 CLSKI
+567 CLPKI

-632 ESRGLQFDGVIIS
+632 ESRGLQFDGVIIP
-645 DFNDDLVPKRSSGE
+645 DFNDDLVPRRSSGE
-659 MFLNSTLRARAGLI
+659 MFLNSALRARAGLI

-774 YRYVFGL
+774 YRYIFGL
-781 KEGLKFGEDNALLG
+781 REGLKFGEDNALLG

-802 QRLYERAGIKF
+802 QRLYERAGMKF
-813 SMEKFRPIYSQLA
+813 SMEKFRSIYSQLA
-826 REAGITRFDAELE
+826 REAGIARFDAELE
-839 LKSVEKLAGLLE
+839 LKAVEKLARLLE
-851 GHEQIWSFSGSEVSL
+851 GHEQIWNFSGSEVSL

-929 CAFAAPSDKTPS
+929 CAFAAPGDKTPS

-962 TRTEAVQSCEYCEY
+962 TRTEAVQSCEYCDY

>member
-1 LLKYR
+1 M
-6 KIPRSANRSKGFVL
+6 

-39 ALQGESG
+39 ALQSESG

-83 VSESKRAGERLKFPS
+83 VNESKRAGERLKFPS

-140 EILRELVGAYARIL
+140 EILRELAGAYARIL

-191 AFEFEIFKRATE
+191 AFEFEVFKRVAE

-249 RELLSMG
+249 RKPLSVG
-256 GVVVCRGFELRSLQ
+256 GAVVCRGFELQSLQ

-284 GIAPERIAVILPDES
+284 GIAPESIAVILPDES
-299 FASTLRLYDERI
+299 FAGTLRIYDERI
-311 AKARGSHRMLN
+311 ARARGSHRMLN

-349 TPKFGVDYR
+349 MPKFGVDYR

-365 GFLDTGDSAIQQNLA
+365 GFLDMEDSAVQQNLA
-380 LGNFASENSI
+380 LGNFASENSA
-390 SQNLAQH
+390 SQNFAQQ
-397 NSELDCEIFSNSKAD
+397 NSAFDCEIFSNSKAD
-412 LNFMSAGMFENTEN
+412 LNFMSARELENTEN
-426 FEILREISAEGA
+426 FEILREISAERTNS
-438 DGAGEQSFSLDLA
+438 AGEQSFSLDFT

-464 YSARAKQQKLL
+464 YSARAKQQELL
-475 KQQESLRYSMQQ
+475 KQQKSLRYSMQL
-487 EHIELEEEDGHSKNP
+487 EHIELEEEDGYLKNP
-502 ERRDRFRHSKMREG
+502 KRHDRFRCSKIREG
-516 ADEYPQRPNP
+516 ADEYLQRPNP

-547 RDFSKQVSFEHFEAL
+547 RDFAKQVSFEHFEAL
-562 IIKLA
+562 IAKLA
-567 CLSKI
+567 CLPKI

-589 ILLRKFKDEN
+589 ILLRKFKDEK

-632 ESRGLQFDGVIIS
+632 ESRGLQFDGVIIP

-659 MFLNSTLRARAGLI
+659 MFLNSALRARAGLI

-781 KEGLKFGEDNALLG
+781 REGLKFGEDNALLG

-802 QRLYERAGIKF
+802 QRLYERAGMKF
-813 SMEKFRPIYSQLA
+813 SMQKFRSIYSQLA
-826 REAGITRFDAELE
+826 REAGIARFDAELE
-839 LKSVEKLAGLLE
+839 LKAVEKLARLLE

-879 DRIDEDKAG
+879 DRIDEDKTG

-916 AQECECAYLSLKD
+916 AQECECAYLSPKD
-929 CAFAAPSDKTPS
+929 CAFATPSDKTPS

-962 TRTEAVQSCEYCEY
+962 TRTQAVQSCEYCDY

>member
-1 LLKYR
+1 M
-6 KIPRSANRSKGFVL
+6 

-39 ALQGESG
+39 ALQNESG

-83 VSESKRAGERLKFPS
+83 VSESKRAGERLKFPN

-140 EILRELVGAYARIL
+140 EILRELAGAYARIL

-184 KIDGNPS
+184 NIDGNPS
-191 AFEFEIFKRATE
+191 AFEFEVFKRAAE

-217 SKPVRAVEEL
+217 SKPMHAVEEL
-227 CGISLEP
+227 CGISLEL
-234 GFAYRVNLGTGEILS
+234 GFAYCVNLSTGEILS
-249 RELLSMG
+249 REPLSVG
-256 GVVVCRGFELRSLQ
+256 GAVVCRGFELRSLQ

-299 FASTLRLYDERI
+299 FAGTLRLYDERI

-358 AFKSPDG
+358 AFKSSDG
-365 GFLDTGDSAIQQNLA
+365 EFLDTGDSAIQQNLA
-380 LGNFASENSI
+380 LGNFALENSA
-390 SQNLAQH
+390 SQNLAQQ
-397 NSELDCEIFSNSKAD
+397 NSAFDCEIFSNSKAD
-412 LNFMSAGMFENTEN
+412 LNFISAWAFENTEN
-426 FEILREISAEGA
+426 FEILREISAERT
-438 DGAGEQSFSLDLA
+438 DGSHGQSFSLDIA
-451 EFQEPLECAQQRD
+451 ELQEPLECAQQRD
-464 YSARAKQQKLL
+464 YSARAKQQELL
-475 KQQESLRYSMQQ
+475 KQQESLRYSMQL
-487 EHIELEEEDGHSKNP
+487 EHIELEEEYGYSKSP
-502 ERRDRFRHSKMREG
+502 KQRDRFRRSKMREG
-516 ADEYPQRPNP
+516 ADEYPQRSNP
-526 QELDLFFASV
+526 QEPDLFFASV

-547 RDFSKQVSFEHFEAL
+547 RDFAKQISFEHFEAL
-562 IIKLA
+562 ITKLA
-567 CLSKI
+567 CLPKI

-599 LSLGNLIDLF
+599 LNLGNLIDLF
-609 LLEISRIKL
+609 LLEISCIKL

-632 ESRGLQFDGVIIS
+632 ESRGLQFDGVIIP

-659 MFLNSTLRARAGLI
+659 MFLNSALRARAGLI

-747 VARHDFF
+747 VACHDFF

-781 KEGLKFGEDNALLG
+781 REGLKFGEDNALLG

-802 QRLYERAGIKF
+802 QRLYERAGMKF
-813 SMEKFRPIYSQLA
+813 SMQKFRSIYSQLA
-826 REAGITRFDAELE
+826 REAGIARFDAELE
-839 LKSVEKLAGLLE
+839 LKSVEKLARLLE
-851 GHEQIWSFSGSEVSL
+851 EHEQIWSFSGSEVSL
-866 KGELDGVR
+866 KSELDGVR

-879 DRIDEDKAG
+879 DRIDEDKTG

-929 CAFAAPSDKTPS
+929 CAFAAPNGKTPS
-941 LENLRETLSSIGKEF
+941 LENLRETLGSIGKEF

-962 TRTEAVQSCEYCEY
+962 TRTRAVQSCEYCDY

>member
-1 LLKYR
+1 M
-6 KIPRSANRSKGFVL
+6 

-39 ALQGESG
+39 ALQSESG

-140 EILRELVGAYARIL
+140 EILRELAGAYARIL

-176 RGFERIEI
+176 SGFERIEI
-184 KIDGNPS
+184 NIDGNPS
-191 AFEFEIFKRATE
+191 AFEFEVFKCAAE

-217 SKPVRAVEEL
+217 SKPVHAVEEL

-249 RELLSMG
+249 REPLGVG
-256 GVVVCRGFELRSLQ
+256 GAVVCRGFELRSLQ

-299 FASTLRLYDERI
+299 FAGTLRLYDERI
-311 AKARGSHRMLN
+311 ARARGSHRMLN

-349 TPKFGVDYR
+349 MPKFGVDYR
-358 AFKSPDG
+358 AIKSPDG
-365 GFLDTGDSAIQQNLA
+365 GFLNAEDCAVQQNLA
-380 LGNFASENSI
+380 LGNCTSENSA
-390 SQNLAQH
+390 SQNLAQQ
-397 NSELDCEIFSNSKAD
+397 NSAPDCEIFSNSKAD
-412 LNFMSAGMFENTEN
+412 LNFMSAREFENTEN
-426 FEILREISAEGA
+426 FEILREISAERA
-438 DGAGEQSFSLDLA
+438 NSAEEQSFSLDLA

-464 YSARAKQQKLL
+464 YLARAKRQELL
-475 KQQESLRYSMQQ
+475 KQQESLRYSMQR
-487 EHIELEEEDGHSKNP
+487 EHIELEEEDGYSKSP
-502 ERRDRFRHSKMREG
+502 EQRDRFRHSKIRED
-516 ADEYPQRPNP
+516 ADEYPQRPNL

-536 GVDEALFGEFA
+536 GVDEAFFGEFA
-547 RDFSKQVSFEHFEAL
+547 CDFAKQISFKHFEAL

-567 CLSKI
+567 CLPKI

-632 ESRGLQFDGVIIS
+632 ESRGLQFDGVIIP
-645 DFNDDLVPKRSSGE
+645 DFNDDLVPRRSSGE
-659 MFLNSTLRARAGLI
+659 MFLNSALRARAGLI

-714 FEVQQDAEFSQ
+714 FEVRQDAEFSQ

-737 KPALCGQEDP
+737 KPTLCGQEDP

-781 KEGLKFGEDNALLG
+781 REGLKFGEDNALLG
-795 KILHTSF
+795 KILHMSF
-802 QRLYERAGIKF
+802 QRLYERAGMKF
-813 SMEKFRPIYSQLA
+813 SMQKFRSIYSQLA
-826 REAGITRFDAELE
+826 REASIARFDAELE
-839 LKSVEKLAGLLE
+839 LKSVEKLARLLE

-929 CAFAAPSDKTPS
+929 CAFAAPGDKTPS
-941 LENLRETLSSIGKEF
+941 LENLREMLSSIGKEF

-962 TRTEAVQSCEYCEY
+962 TRTEAVQSCEYCDY

>member
-1 LLKYR
+1 
-6 KIPRSANRSKGFVL
+6 L

-39 ALQGESG
+39 ALQSESG

-83 VSESKRAGERLKFPS
+83 VNESKRAGERLKFPS

-140 EILRELVGAYARIL
+140 EILRELAGAYARIL

-191 AFEFEIFKRATE
+191 AFEFEVFKRVAE

-249 RELLSMG
+249 RKPLSVG
-256 GVVVCRGFELRSLQ
+256 GAVVCRGFELQSLQ

-284 GIAPERIAVILPDES
+284 GIAPESIAVILPDES
-299 FASTLRLYDERI
+299 FAGTLRIYDERI
-311 AKARGSHRMLN
+311 ARARGSHRMLN

-349 TPKFGVDYR
+349 MPKFGVDYR

-365 GFLDTGDSAIQQNLA
+365 GFLDMEDSAVQQNLA
-380 LGNFASENSI
+380 LGNFASENSA
-390 SQNLAQH
+390 SQNFAQQ
-397 NSELDCEIFSNSKAD
+397 NSAFDCEIFSNSKAD
-412 LNFMSAGMFENTEN
+412 LNFMSARELENTEN
-426 FEILREISAEGA
+426 FEILREISAERTNS
-438 DGAGEQSFSLDLA
+438 AGEQSFSLDFT

-464 YSARAKQQKLL
+464 YSARAKQQELL
-475 KQQESLRYSMQQ
+475 KQQKSLRYSMQL
-487 EHIELEEEDGHSKNP
+487 EHIELEEEDGYLKNP
-502 ERRDRFRHSKMREG
+502 KRHDRFRCSKIREG
-516 ADEYPQRPNP
+516 ADEYLQRPNP

-547 RDFSKQVSFEHFEAL
+547 RDFAKQVSFEHFEAL
-562 IIKLA
+562 IAKLA
-567 CLSKI
+567 CLPKI

-589 ILLRKFKDEN
+589 ILLRKFKDEK

-632 ESRGLQFDGVIIS
+632 ESRGLQFDGVIIP

-659 MFLNSTLRARAGLI
+659 MFLNSALRARAGLI

-781 KEGLKFGEDNALLG
+781 REGLKFGEDNALLG

-802 QRLYERAGIKF
+802 QRLYERAGMKF
-813 SMEKFRPIYSQLA
+813 SMQKFRSIYSQLA
-826 REAGITRFDAELE
+826 REAGIARFDAELE
-839 LKSVEKLAGLLE
+839 LKAVEKLARLLE

-879 DRIDEDKAG
+879 DRIDEDKTG

-916 AQECECAYLSLKD
+916 AQECECAYLSPKD
-929 CAFAAPSDKTPS
+929 CAFATPSDKTPS

-962 TRTEAVQSCEYCEY
+962 TRTQAVQSCEYCDY

>member
-1 LLKYR
+1 M
-6 KIPRSANRSKGFVL
+6 

-39 ALQGESG
+39 ALQNENG

-83 VSESKRAGERLKFPS
+83 VNESKRAGERLKFPN

-140 EILRELVGAYARIL
+140 EILRELARAYARIL

-161 EITLPALYELNESYL
+161 EITLPVLYELNESYL

-184 KIDGNPS
+184 NIDGNPS
-191 AFEFEIFKRATE
+191 AFEFEVFKRVAE

-227 CGISLEP
+227 CGISLDA

-249 RELLSMG
+249 REPLSMG
-256 GVVVCRGFELRSLQ
+256 GAVVCRGFELRSLQ
-270 ASYVFEKISSFVRA
+270 ASYVFEKISSFVRS

-299 FASTLRLYDERI
+299 FAGTLRLYDERI

-322 FAMGEKLKDSLFYVT
+322 FAMGEKLEDSLFYVT

-358 AFKSPDG
+358 AFKSPGG
-365 GFLDTGDSAIQQNLA
+365 GFLDMEDSAVQQNLA
-380 LGNFASENSI
+380 LGNFALENSI
-390 SQNLAQH
+390 SQNFAQQ
-397 NSELDCEIFSNSKAD
+397 NSAFDCEIFSNSKTD
-412 LNFMSAGMFENTEN
+412 LNFMSAREFENTEN
-426 FEILREISAEGA
+426 FEILREISAERTNS
-438 DGAGEQSFSLDLA
+438 AGEQSFSLDFT
-451 EFQEPLECAQQRD
+451 EFQEPLECTQQRD
-464 YSARAKQQKLL
+464 YSARAKRQELL
-475 KQQESLRYSMQQ
+475 KQQESLKYSIQR
-487 EHIELEEEDGHSKNP
+487 EHIELEEEDGYSKSP
-502 ERRDRFRHSKMREG
+502 EQRDRFRRSKIREG
-516 ADEYPQRPNP
+516 TDEYPQRPNP

-547 RDFSKQVSFEHFEAL
+547 RDFAKQVSFEHFEAL
-562 IIKLA
+562 IAKLA
-567 CLSKI
+567 CLPKI

-632 ESRGLQFDGVIIS
+632 ESRGLQFDGVIIP

-659 MFLNSTLRARAGLI
+659 MFLNSALRARAGLI

-781 KEGLKFGEDNALLG
+781 REGLKFGEDNALLG

-802 QRLYERAGIKF
+802 QHLYERAGMKF
-813 SMEKFRPIYSQLA
+813 SMEKFRSIYSQLA
-826 REAGITRFDAELE
+826 REAGIARFDAELE
-839 LKSVEKLAGLLE
+839 LKAVEKLARLLE

-916 AQECECAYLSLKD
+916 ARECECAYLSLKD
-929 CAFAAPSDKTPS
+929 CAFATPSDKTPS

-962 TRTEAVQSCEYCEY
+962 TRTEVVQSCEYCEY

>member
-1 LLKYR
+1 M
-6 KIPRSANRSKGFVL
+6 

-39 ALQGESG
+39 ALQSESG

-83 VSESKRAGERLKFPS
+83 VNESKHAGERLKFS
-98 ELYEFMRNRE
+98 NELYEFMRNRE

-140 EILRELVGAYARIL
+140 EILRELAGAYARIL

-184 KIDGNPS
+184 NIDGNPS
-191 AFEFEIFKRATE
+191 AFEFEVFKCAAE

-227 CGISLEP
+227 CGISLDA
-234 GFAYRVNLGTGEILS
+234 GFAYRVNLCTGEILS
-249 RELLSMG
+249 RELLSVG
-256 GVVVCRGFELRSLQ
+256 GAVVCRGFELRSLQ

-299 FASTLRLYDERI
+299 FAGTLRLYDERI
-311 AKARGSHRMLN
+311 ARARGSHRMLN

-358 AFKSPDG
+358 AIKSPDG
-365 GFLDTGDSAIQQNLA
+365 RFLDTEDSVVQQNLA

-390 SQNLAQH
+390 SQNLAQQ
-397 NSELDCEIFSNSKAD
+397 NSELDYEIFSNSKTD
-412 LNFMSAGMFENTEN
+412 LKFMSAGAFENTEN
-426 FEILREISAEGA
+426 FEILSEISAERA
-438 DGAGEQSFSLDLA
+438 NSAGEQSFSLDFA
-451 EFQEPLECAQQRD
+451 EFQKPLECAQQRSC
-464 YSARAKQQKLL
+464 SAHAKQQEFLR
-475 KQQESLRYSMQQ
+475 QQESLRYSMQR
-487 EHIELEEEDGHSKNP
+487 EHIELEEEDGYSKSP
-502 ERRDRFRHSKMREG
+502 EQRDRFRHSKMRED
-516 ADEYPQRPNP
+516 ADEYPQRPSP

-547 RDFSKQVSFEHFEAL
+547 RDFAKQVSFEHFEAL
-562 IIKLA
+562 IAKLA
-567 CLSKI
+567 CLPKI

-632 ESRGLQFDGVIIS
+632 ESRGLQFDGVIIP

-659 MFLNSTLRARAGLI
+659 MFLNSALRARAGLI

-781 KEGLKFGEDNALLG
+781 REGLKFGEDNALLG

-802 QRLYERAGIKF
+802 QRLYERAGMKF

-826 REAGITRFDAELE
+826 REAGIARFDAELE
-839 LKSVEKLAGLLE
+839 LKSVEKLARLLE
-851 GHEQIWSFSGSEVSL
+851 EHEQIWSFSGSEVSL

-929 CAFAAPSDKTPS
+929 CAFAAPGDKTPS

-962 TRTEAVQSCEYCEY
+962 TRTEAVQSCEYCDY

>member
-1 LLKYR
+1 M
-6 KIPRSANRSKGFVL
+6 

-39 ALQGESG
+39 ALQSESG

-83 VSESKRAGERLKFPS
+83 VNESKRAGERLKFPN

-140 EILRELVGAYARIL
+140 EILRELAGAYARIL

-191 AFEFEIFKRATE
+191 AFEFEIFKRAAE
-203 LSEVVL
+203 LGEVVL

-227 CGISLEP
+227 CGISLGP

-249 RELLSMG
+249 REPLGVG
-256 GVVVCRGFELRSLQ
+256 GAVVCRGFELRSLQ

-299 FASTLRLYDERI
+299 FAGTLRLYDERI
-311 AKARGSHRMLN
+311 ARARGSHRMLN

-349 TPKFGVDYR
+349 TPKFGVDYC
-358 AFKSPDG
+358 AFKSPEG
-365 GFLDTGDSAIQQNLA
+365 GFLNTEDSAVQQNLA
-380 LGNFASENSI
+380 LGNFALENSI
-390 SQNLAQH
+390 SQNFTQQDSAP
-397 NSELDCEIFSNSKAD
+397 DCEIFSNSKTD
-412 LNFMSAGMFENTEN
+412 LNFMSAREFENTEN
-426 FEILREISAEGA
+426 FEILREISAERTNS
-438 DGAGEQSFSLDLA
+438 AGEQSFSLDFT

-464 YSARAKQQKLL
+464 YSARAKQQELL
-475 KQQESLRYSMQQ
+475 KQQKSLRYSMQL
-487 EHIELEEEDGHSKNP
+487 EHIELEEEDRYSKSP
-502 ERRDRFRHSKMREG
+502 ERRDCFRHSKMHEG

-536 GVDEALFGEFA
+536 GVDEALFGEFV
-547 RDFSKQVSFEHFEAL
+547 RDFAKQVSFEHFEAL

-567 CLSKI
+567 CLPKI

-632 ESRGLQFDGVIIS
+632 ESRGLQFDGVIIP

-659 MFLNSTLRARAGLI
+659 MFLNSALRARAGLI

-802 QRLYERAGIKF
+802 QRLYERAGMKF
-813 SMEKFRPIYSQLA
+813 SMEKFRFIYSQLA
-826 REAGITRFDAELE
+826 REAGIARFDAELE
-839 LKSVEKLAGLLE
+839 LKSVEKLARLLE
-851 GHEQIWSFSGSEVSL
+851 EHEQIWGFSGSEVSL

-879 DRIDEDKAG
+879 DRIDEDKTG

-929 CAFAAPSDKTPS
+929 CAFAAPGDKTPS

-962 TRTEAVQSCEYCEY
+962 TRTEAVQSCEYCDY

>member
-1 LLKYR
+1 M
-6 KIPRSANRSKGFVL
+6 

-39 ALQGESG
+39 ALQNESG

-83 VSESKRAGERLKFPS
+83 VSESKRAGERLKFPN

-140 EILRELVGAYARIL
+140 EILRKLAGAYARIL

-184 KIDGNPS
+184 NIDGNPS
-191 AFEFEIFKRATE
+191 AFEFEVFKRAAE

-227 CGISLEP
+227 CGISLEL
-234 GFAYRVNLGTGEILS
+234 GFAYRVNLSTGEISS
-249 RELLSMG
+249 RELLSVG
-256 GVVVCRGFELRSLQ
+256 GAVVCRGFELRSLQ

-299 FASTLRLYDERI
+299 FAGTLRLYDERI
-311 AKARGSHRMLN
+311 ARARGSHRLLN

-349 TPKFGVDYR
+349 KPKFGVDYH

-365 GFLDTGDSAIQQNLA
+365 GFLNAEDSAVQQNLA
-380 LGNFASENSI
+380 LGNFASENSA
-390 SQNLAQH
+390 SQNFAQQ
-397 NSELDCEIFSNSKAD
+397 NYAFDCEIFSNSKTD
-412 LNFMSAGMFENTEN
+412 LNFMSAREFENTEN
-426 FEILREISAEGA
+426 FEILHEISAERTHSA
-438 DGAGEQSFSLDLA
+438 EEQSFSAEFA
-451 EFQEPLECAQQRD
+451 EFQEPLGCAQQRD
-464 YSARAKQQKLL
+464 YSVSAKRQELSRKQQG
-475 KQQESLRYSMQQ
+475 SLRYSMQR
-487 EHIELEEEDGHSKNP
+487 EHIELEEEDRYSKSP
-502 ERRDRFRHSKMREG
+502 EQRDRFRRSKIHEG

-547 RDFSKQVSFEHFEAL
+547 RDFAKQVSFEHFEAL
-562 IIKLA
+562 IAKLA
-567 CLSKI
+567 CLPKI

-599 LSLGNLIDLF
+599 LNLGNLIDLF

-632 ESRGLQFDGVIIS
+632 ESRGLQFDGVIIP

-659 MFLNSTLRARAGLI
+659 MFLNSALRAKAGLI

-781 KEGLKFGEDNALLG
+781 REGLKFGEDNALLG

-802 QRLYERAGIKF
+802 QRLYERAGMKF

-826 REAGITRFDAELE
+826 REAGIARFDAELE
-839 LKSVEKLAGLLE
+839 LKSVEKLAKLLE
-851 GHEQIWSFSGSEVSL
+851 EHEQIWSFSGSEVSL

-929 CAFAAPSDKTPS
+929 CAFAAPGDKTPS

-956 ASEVAF
+956 ASETAF
-962 TRTEAVQSCEYCEY
+962 TRTEAVQSCEYCDY

>member
-1 LLKYR
+1 M
-6 KIPRSANRSKGFVL
+6 

-39 ALQGESG
+39 ALQNESG

-83 VSESKRAGERLKFPS
+83 VSESKRAGERLKFPN

-140 EILRELVGAYARIL
+140 EILRELAGAYARIL

-184 KIDGNPS
+184 NIDGNPS
-191 AFEFEIFKRATE
+191 AFEFEVFKRAAE
-203 LSEVVL
+203 LGEVVL

-249 RELLSMG
+249 RKPLSVG
-256 GVVVCRGFELRSLQ
+256 GAVVCRGFELRSLQ

-284 GIAPERIAVILPDES
+284 GIAPESIAVILPDES
-299 FASTLRLYDERI
+299 FAGTLRLYDERI

-349 TPKFGVDYR
+349 KPKFGVDYH

-365 GFLDTGDSAIQQNLA
+365 GFLDAEDSAVQQNLA
-380 LGNFASENSI
+380 LGNFASENSA
-390 SQNLAQH
+390 SQNFAQQ
-397 NSELDCEIFSNSKAD
+397 NSAFDFEIFSNSKAD
-412 LNFMSAGMFENTEN
+412 LNFMSAREFENMEN
-426 FEILREISAEGA
+426 FEILREISAERA
-438 DGAGEQSFSLDLA
+438 NSAEEQSFSLEFA

-464 YSARAKQQKLL
+464 YSARAKRQELL
-475 KQQESLRYSMQQ
+475 KQQESLKYSIQR
-487 EHIELEEEDGHSKNP
+487 EHIELEEEDGYSKSP
-502 ERRDRFRHSKMREG
+502 EQRDRFRHSKMRED
-516 ADEYPQRPNP
+516 ADEYSQRPNP

-547 RDFSKQVSFEHFEAL
+547 RDFAKQVSFEHFEAL
-562 IIKLA
+562 IVKLA
-567 CLSKI
+567 CLPKI

-609 LLEISRIKL
+609 LLEISCIKL

-632 ESRGLQFDGVIIS
+632 ESRGLQFDGVIIP

-659 MFLNSTLRARAGLI
+659 MFLNSALRARAGLI

-695 SAICYLQSV
+695 SAICYMQSV

-802 QRLYERAGIKF
+802 QRLYERAGMKF
-813 SMEKFRPIYSQLA
+813 NMEKFRSIYSQLA
-826 REAGITRFDAELE
+826 REAGIARFDAELE
-839 LKSVEKLAGLLE
+839 LKAVEKLARLLE

-929 CAFAAPSDKTPS
+929 CAFAAPGDKTPS
-941 LENLRETLSSIGKEF
+941 LENLREMLSSIGKEF

-962 TRTEAVQSCEYCEY
+962 TRTEAVQSCEYCDY

>member
-1 LLKYR
+1 M
-6 KIPRSANRSKGFVL
+6 

-39 ALQGESG
+39 ALQSESG

-83 VSESKRAGERLKFPS
+83 VNESKRAGERLKFPS

-140 EILRELVGAYARIL
+140 EILRKLAGAYARIL

-176 RGFERIEI
+176 SGFERIEI
-184 KIDGNPS
+184 NIDGNPS
-191 AFEFEIFKRATE
+191 VFEFEIFKRAAE

-227 CGISLEP
+227 CGISLEL
-234 GFAYRVNLGTGEILS
+234 GFAYRVNLGTGEILN
-249 RELLSMG
+249 REPLSVG
-256 GVVVCRGFELRSLQ
+256 GAVVCRGFELRSLQ

-299 FASTLRLYDERI
+299 FAGTLRLYDERI

-349 TPKFGVDYR
+349 MPKFGVDYH

-365 GFLDTGDSAIQQNLA
+365 GFLNAEDSAVQQNLA
-380 LGNFASENSI
+380 LGNCTSENST
-390 SQNLAQH
+390 SQNLAQQ
-397 NSELDCEIFSNSKAD
+397 NFAFDCEIFSNSKTD
-412 LNFMSAGMFENTEN
+412 LNFMSAGAFENTEN
-426 FEILREISAEGA
+426 FEILREISAECA
-438 DGAGEQSFSLDLA
+438 DSAGEQSFSLDFT
-451 EFQEPLECAQQRD
+451 EFQESLECTQQPD
-464 YSARAKQQKLL
+464 YSVSAKRQELSKKQQG
-475 KQQESLRYSMQQ
+475 SLRYSMQL
-487 EHIELEEEDGHSKNP
+487 EHIELEEEDGYSKSP
-502 ERRDRFRHSKMREG
+502 ERRDRFRRSKICEG

-547 RDFSKQVSFEHFEAL
+547 RDFAKQVSFEHFEAL
-562 IIKLA
+562 ITKLA
-567 CLSKI
+567 CLPKI

-618 DDVRGGKVTVMGLL
+618 YDVRGGKVTVMGLL
-632 ESRGLQFDGVIIS
+632 ESRGLQFDGVIIP

-659 MFLNSTLRARAGLI
+659 MFLNSALRARAGLI
-673 SHADRENLQR
+673 SHEDRENLQR

-714 FEVQQDAEFSQ
+714 FEMQQDAEFSQ

-737 KPALCGQEDP
+737 KPAFALCGQEDP

-802 QRLYERAGIKF
+802 QRLYERAGMKF
-813 SMEKFRPIYSQLA
+813 SMEKFRSIYSQLA
-826 REAGITRFDAELE
+826 REAGIARFDAELE
-839 LKSVEKLAGLLE
+839 LKAVKKLARLLE

-879 DRIDEDKAG
+879 DRIDEDKTG

-929 CAFAAPSDKTPS
+929 CAFAAPGDKTPS

-962 TRTEAVQSCEYCEY
+962 ARTQAVQSCEYCDY

>member
-1 LLKYR
+1 M
-6 KIPRSANRSKGFVL
+6 

-39 ALQGESG
+39 ALQNESG

-73 IDRALFMKQA
+73 MDRALFMKQA
-83 VSESKRAGERLKFPS
+83 VNESKRAGERLKFPS

-133 AWYAEHF
+133 AWYAEYF
-140 EILRELVGAYARIL
+140 EILRELAGAYARIL

-176 RGFERIEI
+176 RGFEWIEI
-184 KIDGNPS
+184 NIDGNPS
-191 AFEFEIFKRATE
+191 AFEFEVFKRAAE
-203 LSEVVL
+203 LSEVAL

-217 SKPVRAVEEL
+217 FKPVRAVEEL
-227 CGISLEP
+227 CGISLEL

-249 RELLSMG
+249 REPLGVG
-256 GVVVCRGFELRSLQ
+256 GAVVCRGFELRSLQ
-270 ASYVFEKISSFVRA
+270 ASYVFEKISSFVRS
-284 GIAPERIAVILPDES
+284 GIAPERVAVILPDES
-299 FASTLRLYDERI
+299 FAGTLRLYDERI

-365 GFLDTGDSAIQQNLA
+365 GFLNAEDSAVQQNLA
-380 LGNFASENSI
+380 LGNFVSENSV
-390 SQNLAQH
+390 SQNLAQQ
-397 NSELDCEIFSNSKAD
+397 NSAFDCEIFSNSKTD
-412 LNFMSAGMFENTEN
+412 LNFISARELENTEN
-426 FEILREISAEGA
+426 FEILREISAERA
-438 DGAGEQSFSLDLA
+438 DSAEEQSFSLDFA
-451 EFQEPLECAQQRD
+451 ELQEPLECSHQPD
-464 YSARAKQQKLL
+464 YSARAKRQELL
-475 KQQESLRYSMQQ
+475 KQQESLRYSMQL
-487 EHIELEEEDGHSKNP
+487 EHIELEEEDGYLKNP
-502 ERRDRFRHSKMREG
+502 KQRDRFRCSKMREG
-516 ADEYPQRPNP
+516 ADEYSQRPNP

-536 GVDEALFGEFA
+536 GVDEALFGEFV
-547 RDFSKQVSFEHFEAL
+547 RDFAKQVSFEHFEAL
-562 IIKLA
+562 IAKLA
-567 CLSKI
+567 CLPKI

-632 ESRGLQFDGVIIS
+632 ESRGLQFDGVIIP

-659 MFLNSTLRARAGLI
+659 MFLNSALRARAGLI

-781 KEGLKFGEDNALLG
+781 REGLKFGEDNALLG

-802 QRLYERAGIKF
+802 QRLYERAGMKF
-813 SMEKFRPIYSQLA
+813 SMQKFRSIYSQLA
-826 REAGITRFDAELE
+826 REAGIARFDAELE
-839 LKSVEKLAGLLE
+839 LKAVEKLARLLE
-851 GHEQIWSFSGSEVSL
+851 EHEQIWSFSGSEIPL

-929 CAFAAPSDKTPS
+929 CAFAAPGDKTPS

-956 ASEVAF
+956 ASETAF
-962 TRTEAVQSCEYCEY
+962 TRTEAVQSCEYCDY

>member
-1 LLKYR
+1 M
-6 KIPRSANRSKGFVL
+6 
-20 KNLPSKN
+20 
-27 LFVYT
+27 
-32 SSRALRA
+32 
-39 ALQGESG
+39 
-46 GVLAPRITLAEFYE
+46 LAPRITLAEFYE

-83 VSESKRAGERLKFPS
+83 VSESKRADERLKFPS

-140 EILRELVGAYARIL
+140 EILRELAGAYARIL

-161 EITLPALYELNESYL
+161 EITLPAHYELNESYL

-191 AFEFEIFKRATE
+191 AFEFEVFKRAAE

-234 GFAYRVNLGTGEILS
+234 GFAYRVNLSTGEILS
-249 RELLSMG
+249 REPLSVG
-256 GVVVCRGFELRSLQ
+256 GAVVCRGFELRSLQ

-284 GIAPERIAVILPDES
+284 SIAPERIAVILPDES
-299 FASTLRLYDERI
+299 FAGTLQLYDERI

-337 LEKISQCLKEAR
+337 LEKISQCLKEVR
-349 TPKFGVDYR
+349 MPKFGVDYHV
-358 AFKSPDG
+358 FKSPDG

-380 LGNFASENSI
+380 
-390 SQNLAQH
+390 QQ
-397 NSELDCEIFSNSKAD
+397 NSELDCEIFSNSKMD
-412 LNFMSAGMFENTEN
+412 LNFISAREFENTAN
-426 FEILREISAEGA
+426 FEILHEISAERA
-438 DGAGEQSFSLDLA
+438 DSAGEQSFSLDIA
-451 EFQEPLECAQQRD
+451 ELQESLECAQQPD
-464 YSARAKQQKLL
+464 YSVSAKQQELL
-475 KQQESLRYSMQQ
+475 KQQKSLRYSMQL
-487 EHIELEEEDGHSKNP
+487 EHIELEEEDGYSKSP
-502 ERRDRFRHSKMREG
+502 KQRDRFRRSKIREG

-547 RDFSKQVSFEHFEAL
+547 RDFAKQVSFEHFAAL
-562 IIKLA
+562 IVKLA
-567 CLSKI
+567 CLPKI

-599 LSLGNLIDLF
+599 LNLGNLIDLF

-632 ESRGLQFDGVIIS
+632 ESRGLQFDGVIIP

-659 MFLNSTLRARAGLI
+659 MFLNSALRARAGLI

-802 QRLYERAGIKF
+802 QRLYERAGMKF
-813 SMEKFRPIYSQLA
+813 SMEKFRSIYSQLA
-826 REAGITRFDAELE
+826 REAGIARFDAELE
-839 LKSVEKLAGLLE
+839 LKAVEKLARLLE

-929 CAFAAPSDKTPS
+929 CAFAAPGDKTPS

-962 TRTEAVQSCEYCEY
+962 TRTEAVQSCEYCAY
-976 KIICKGQID
+976 KIICKGRID

>member
-1 LLKYR
+1 M
-6 KIPRSANRSKGFVL
+6 

>member
-1 LLKYR
+1 M
-6 KIPRSANRSKGFVL
+6 

-39 ALQGESG
+39 ALQNESG

-83 VSESKRAGERLKFPS
+83 VNESKRAGERLKFPS

-140 EILRELVGAYARIL
+140 EILRELAGAYARIL

-184 KIDGNPS
+184 NIDGNPS
-191 AFEFEIFKRATE
+191 AFEFEVFKRAAE

-227 CGISLEP
+227 CGISLEL

-249 RELLSMG
+249 RKPLSVG
-256 GVVVCRGFELRSLQ
+256 GAVVCRGFELRSLQ

-299 FASTLRLYDERI
+299 FAGTLWLYDERI
-311 AKARGSHRMLN
+311 ARARGSHRMLN

-349 TPKFGVDYR
+349 TPKFGVDYH

-365 GFLDTGDSAIQQNLA
+365 GFLNAEDSAVQQNLA
-380 LGNFASENSI
+380 LGNFASENST
-390 SQNLAQH
+390 SQNFAQQ
-397 NSELDCEIFSNSKAD
+397 NSAFDFEIFSNSKAD
-412 LNFMSAGMFENTEN
+412 LNFMSAREFENTEN
-426 FEILREISAEGA
+426 FEILREISAKRTHSAE
-438 DGAGEQSFSLDLA
+438 EQSFSLDLA

-464 YSARAKQQKLL
+464 YSARAKQQ
-475 KQQESLRYSMQQ
+475 ESLRYSMQL
-487 EHIELEEEDGHSKNP
+487 EHIELEEEDRYSKSP
-502 ERRDRFRHSKMREG
+502 KQRDRFRCSKMREG

-547 RDFSKQVSFEHFEAL
+547 RDFAKQVSFEHFAAL

-567 CLSKI
+567 CLPKI

-599 LSLGNLIDLF
+599 LNLGNLIDLF

-632 ESRGLQFDGVIIS
+632 ESRGLQFDGVIIP

-659 MFLNSTLRARAGLI
+659 MFLNSALRARAGLI

-802 QRLYERAGIKF
+802 QRLYERAGMKF

-826 REAGITRFDAELE
+826 REAGIARFDAELE
-839 LKSVEKLAGLLE
+839 LKSVEKIARLLE
-851 GHEQIWSFSGSEVSL
+851 EHEQIWSFSGSEVSL

-929 CAFAAPSDKTPS
+929 CAFAAPGDKTPS

-962 TRTEAVQSCEYCEY
+962 TRTEVVQSCEYCEY

>member
-1 LLKYR
+1 M
-6 KIPRSANRSKGFVL
+6 

-39 ALQGESG
+39 ALQSESG

-83 VSESKRAGERLKFPS
+83 VSESKRAGERLKFPN

-140 EILRELVGAYARIL
+140 EILRELAGAYARIL

-184 KIDGNPS
+184 NIDGNPS
-191 AFEFEIFKRATE
+191 AFEFEVFKRAAE

-234 GFAYRVNLGTGEILS
+234 GFAYRVNLSTGEILS
-249 RELLSMG
+249 REPLGVG
-256 GVVVCRGFELRSLQ
+256 GAVVCRGFELRSLQ

-299 FASTLRLYDERI
+299 FAGTLRLYDERI

-358 AFKSPDG
+358 AIKSPDG
-365 GFLDTGDSAIQQNLA
+365 RFLDTEDSVVQQNLA

-390 SQNLAQH
+390 SQNLAQQ
-397 NSELDCEIFSNSKAD
+397 NSELDYEIFSNSKTD
-412 LNFMSAGMFENTEN
+412 LKFMSAGAFENTEN
-426 FEILREISAEGA
+426 FEILSEISAERA
-438 DGAGEQSFSLDLA
+438 NSAGEQSFSLDFA
-451 EFQEPLECAQQRD
+451 EFQKPLECAQQRSC
-464 YSARAKQQKLL
+464 SAHAKQQEFLR
-475 KQQESLRYSMQQ
+475 QQESLRYSMQR
-487 EHIELEEEDGHSKNP
+487 EHIELEEEDGYSKSP
-502 ERRDRFRHSKMREG
+502 ERRDRFRRSKIREG

-547 RDFSKQVSFEHFEAL
+547 RDFAKQVSFEHFEAL
-562 IIKLA
+562 IAKLA
-567 CLSKI
+567 CLPKI

-632 ESRGLQFDGVIIS
+632 ESRGLQFDGVIIP

-659 MFLNSTLRARAGLI
+659 MFLNSALRARAGLI

-714 FEVQQDAEFSQ
+714 FEVRQDAEFSQ

-802 QRLYERAGIKF
+802 QRLYERAGMKF
-813 SMEKFRPIYSQLA
+813 SMEKFRSIYSQLA
-826 REAGITRFDAELE
+826 REAGIARFDAELE

-929 CAFAAPSDKTPS
+929 CAFATPSDKTPN
-941 LENLRETLSSIGKEF
+941 LENLRETLNYIGKEF

-962 TRTEAVQSCEYCEY
+962 TRTEAVQSCEYCDY

>member
-1 LLKYR
+1 M
-6 KIPRSANRSKGFVL
+6 

-39 ALQGESG
+39 ALQSESG

-83 VSESKRAGERLKFPS
+83 VNESKRAGERLKFPS

-140 EILRELVGAYARIL
+140 EILRELAGAYARIL

-184 KIDGNPS
+184 NIDGNPS
-191 AFEFEIFKRATE
+191 AFEFEIFKRAAE

-217 SKPVRAVEEL
+217 SKPMHAVEEL
-227 CGISLEP
+227 CGISLEL
-234 GFAYRVNLGTGEILS
+234 GFAYCVNLSTGEILS
-249 RELLSMG
+249 RKPLSMG
-256 GVVVCRGFELRSLQ
+256 GAVVCRGFELRSLQ

-284 GIAPERIAVILPDES
+284 GIAPESIAVILPDES

-349 TPKFGVDYR
+349 MPKFGVDYR

-365 GFLDTGDSAIQQNLA
+365 GFLDTEDSVVQQNLA
-380 LGNFASENSI
+380 LGNFASENSA
-390 SQNLAQH
+390 SQNLAQQ
-397 NSELDCEIFSNSKAD
+397 NSAFDYEIFSNSKAD
-412 LNFMSAGMFENTEN
+412 LNFISAREFENTEN
-426 FEILREISAEGA
+426 FEILREILAERA
-438 DGAGEQSFSLDLA
+438 DSAGEQSFSLDLA
-451 EFQEPLECAQQRD
+451 ELQESLECAQQPD
-464 YSARAKQQKLL
+464 YSARAKQQELL
-475 KQQESLRYSMQQ
+475 KQQESLRYSMQL
-487 EHIELEEEDGHSKNP
+487 EHIELDEEDGYSKSP
-502 ERRDRFRHSKMREG
+502 ERRDRFRRSKICEG

-547 RDFSKQVSFEHFEAL
+547 RDFTKQVSFEHFAAL
-562 IIKLA
+562 ITKLA
-567 CLSKI
+567 CLPKI

-632 ESRGLQFDGVIIS
+632 ESRGLQFDGVIIP

-659 MFLNSTLRARAGLI
+659 MFLNSALRARAGLI

-774 YRYVFGL
+774 YRYVLGL
-781 KEGLKFGEDNALLG
+781 REGLKFGEDNALLG

-802 QRLYERAGIKF
+802 QRLYERAGMKF
-813 SMEKFRPIYSQLA
+813 SMQKFRSIYSQLA
-826 REAGITRFDAELE
+826 REAGIARFDAELE
-839 LKSVEKLAGLLE
+839 LKAVEKLARLLE

-879 DRIDEDKAG
+879 DRIDEDKTG
-888 RKFIIDYKRGSAKK
+888 RKFIIDYKRGPAKK

-929 CAFAAPSDKTPS
+929 CAFAAPGDKTPS

-962 TRTEAVQSCEYCEY
+962 TRTEAVQSCEYCDY

>member
-1 LLKYR
+1 M
-6 KIPRSANRSKGFVL
+6 

-39 ALQGESG
+39 ALQSESG

-83 VSESKRAGERLKFPS
+83 VNESKRAGERLKFPN

-140 EILRELVGAYARIL
+140 EILRELAGAYARIL

-161 EITLPALYELNESYL
+161 EITLPALYKLNESYL

-184 KIDGNPS
+184 NIDGNPS
-191 AFEFEIFKRATE
+191 AFEFEVFKRAAE

-227 CGISLEP
+227 CGISLDA

-249 RELLSMG
+249 RELLSVG
-256 GVVVCRGFELRSLQ
+256 GAVACRGFELRSLQ
-270 ASYVFEKISSFVRA
+270 ASYVFEKISSFVRV

-299 FASTLRLYDERI
+299 FAGTLRLYDERI
-311 AKARGSHRMLN
+311 ARARGSHRMLN

-349 TPKFGVDYR
+349 MPKFGVDYH

-365 GFLDTGDSAIQQNLA
+365 GFLNAEDSAVQQNLA
-380 LGNFASENSI
+380 LGNFASENSA
-390 SQNLAQH
+390 SQNFAQQ
-397 NSELDCEIFSNSKAD
+397 NSVLDCEIFSNSKAD
-412 LNFMSAGMFENTEN
+412 LNFMSAGVFENTAN
-426 FEILREISAEGA
+426 FEILHEISAERA
-438 DGAGEQSFSLDLA
+438 DSAGEQSFSLDIA
-451 EFQEPLECAQQRD
+451 ELQESLECAQQRD
-464 YSARAKQQKLL
+464 YLARAKQQELL
-475 KQQESLRYSMQQ
+475 KQQESLRYSMQL
-487 EHIELEEEDGHSKNP
+487 EHIELEKEDGHSKSP
-502 ERRDRFRHSKMREG
+502 EQRDRFRHSKMREG

-526 QELDLFFASV
+526 QELDLFFVSV

-547 RDFSKQVSFEHFEAL
+547 RDFTKQVSFEHFEAL
-562 IIKLA
+562 IIKLV
-567 CLSKI
+567 CLPKI

-632 ESRGLQFDGVIIS
+632 ESRGLQFDGVIIP

-659 MFLNSTLRARAGLI
+659 MFLNSALRARAGLI

-762 LDTFL
+762 LDMFL

-781 KEGLKFGEDNALLG
+781 REGLKFGEDNALLG

-802 QRLYERAGIKF
+802 QRLYERAGMKF
-813 SMEKFRPIYSQLA
+813 SMQKFRSIYSQLA
-826 REAGITRFDAELE
+826 REAGIARFDAELE

-851 GHEQIWSFSGSEVSL
+851 EHEQIWSFSGSEVSL

-929 CAFAAPSDKTPS
+929 CAFAAPGDKTPS

-962 TRTEAVQSCEYCEY
+962 TRTEAVQTCEYCDY

>member
-1 LLKYR
+1 M
-6 KIPRSANRSKGFVL
+6 

-39 ALQGESG
+39 ALQSESG

-83 VSESKRAGERLKFPS
+83 VNESKRAGERLKFPN

-140 EILRELVGAYARIL
+140 EILRKLAGAYARIL

-184 KIDGNPS
+184 NIDGNPS
-191 AFEFEIFKRATE
+191 AFEFEIFKRAAE
-203 LSEVVL
+203 LSEVIL
-209 SFRATTLN
+209 SFRVTTLN

-227 CGISLEP
+227 CSISLDA
-234 GFAYRVNLGTGEILS
+234 GFAYRVNLSTGEILS
-249 RELLSMG
+249 RESLSVG
-256 GVVVCRGFELRSLQ
+256 GAVVCRGFELRSLQ

-299 FASTLRLYDERI
+299 FAGTLRLYDERI
-311 AKARGSHRMLN
+311 ARARGSHRLLN

-349 TPKFGVDYR
+349 MPKFGVDYR
-358 AFKSPDG
+358 AFKSPG
-365 GFLDTGDSAIQQNLA
+365 GESLDTEDFAVQQNLA
-380 LGNFASENSI
+380 LGNFASENSA
-390 SQNLAQH
+390 SQNFAQQ
-397 NSELDCEIFSNSKAD
+397 NSVLDCEIFSNSKAD
-412 LNFMSAGMFENTEN
+412 LNFISARELENTEN
-426 FEILREISAEGA
+426 FEILHEISAERTNS
-438 DGAGEQSFSLDLA
+438 AGEQSFSLDFT

-464 YSARAKQQKLL
+464 YSARAKQQELL
-475 KQQESLRYSMQQ
+475 KQQKSLRYSMQL
-487 EHIELEEEDGHSKNP
+487 EHIELEEEDGYSKSP
-502 ERRDRFRHSKMREG
+502 ERRDCFRHSKMHEG

-536 GVDEALFGEFA
+536 GVDEALFGEFV
-547 RDFSKQVSFEHFEAL
+547 RDFAKQVSFEHFEAL

-567 CLSKI
+567 CLPKI

-632 ESRGLQFDGVIIS
+632 ESRGLQFDGVIIP

-659 MFLNSTLRARAGLI
+659 MFLNSALRARAGLI

-802 QRLYERAGIKF
+802 QRLYERAGMKF
-813 SMEKFRPIYSQLA
+813 SMEKFRFIYSQLA
-826 REAGITRFDAELE
+826 REAGIARFDAELE
-839 LKSVEKLAGLLE
+839 LKSVEKLARLLE
-851 GHEQIWSFSGSEVSL
+851 EHEQIWGFSGSEVSL

-879 DRIDEDKAG
+879 DRIDEDKTG

-929 CAFAAPSDKTPS
+929 CAFAAPGDKTPS

-962 TRTEAVQSCEYCEY
+962 TRTEAVQSCEYCDY

>member
-1 LLKYR
+1 M
-6 KIPRSANRSKGFVL
+6 

-83 VSESKRAGERLKFPS
+83 VNESKRAGERLKFPN

-140 EILRELVGAYARIL
+140 EILRELAGAYARIL

-184 KIDGNPS
+184 NIDGNPS
-191 AFEFEIFKRATE
+191 AFEFEIFKRAAE

-227 CGISLEP
+227 CGISLDA
-234 GFAYRVNLGTGEILS
+234 GFSYRVNLGTGEILS
-249 RELLSMG
+249 REPLGVG
-256 GVVVCRGFELRSLQ
+256 GAVVCRGFELRSLQ
-270 ASYVFEKISSFVRA
+270 ASYVFEKISSFVRS
-284 GIAPERIAVILPDES
+284 GIAPESIAVILPDES
-299 FASTLRLYDERI
+299 FAGTLRLYDERI
-311 AKARGSHRMLN
+311 ARARSSHRMLN

-349 TPKFGVDYR
+349 TPKFGVDYL
-358 AFKSPDG
+358 ALKSPG
-365 GFLDTGDSAIQQNLA
+365 GEFLDTEDSAVQQNLA

-390 SQNLAQH
+390 SQNLAQQ
-397 NSELDCEIFSNSKAD
+397 NSAFDCEIFSNSKTD
-412 LNFMSAGMFENTEN
+412 LNFMSAGAFENTEN
-426 FEILREISAEGA
+426 FEILREISAECA
-438 DGAGEQSFSLDLA
+438 DSAGEQSFSA
-451 EFQEPLECAQQRD
+451 EFAELQESLECAQQPD
-464 YSARAKQQKLL
+464 YSARA
-475 KQQESLRYSMQQ
+475 KQQESLRYSMQL
-487 EHIELEEEDGHSKNP
+487 EHIELEEEDGYSKSP
-502 ERRDRFRHSKMREG
+502 KQRDRFRRSKIREG

-536 GVDEALFGEFA
+536 DVDEALFGEFA
-547 RDFSKQVSFEHFEAL
+547 RDFAKQVSFEHFEAL
-562 IIKLA
+562 IAKLA
-567 CLSKI
+567 CLPKI

-599 LSLGNLIDLF
+599 LSLGNLIDFF

-632 ESRGLQFDGVIIS
+632 ESRGLQFDGVIIP

-659 MFLNSTLRARAGLI
+659 MFLNSALRARAGLI

-714 FEVQQDAEFSQ
+714 FEVRQDAEFSQ

-737 KPALCGQEDP
+737 KSVLCGQEDP

-774 YRYVFGL
+774 YRYIFGL
-781 KEGLKFGEDNALLG
+781 REGLKFGEDNALLG

-802 QRLYERAGIKF
+802 QRLYERAEMKF
-813 SMEKFRPIYSQLA
+813 SMEKFRSIYSQLA
-826 REAGITRFDAELE
+826 REAGIARFDAELE
-839 LKSVEKLAGLLE
+839 LKAVEKLARLLE

-866 KGELDGVR
+866 KGEFDGVR

-929 CAFAAPSDKTPS
+929 CAFAAPGDKTPS
-941 LENLRETLSSIGKEF
+941 LENLREMLSSIGKEF

-962 TRTEAVQSCEYCEY
+962 TRTEAVQSCEYCDY

>member
-1 LLKYR
+1 M
-6 KIPRSANRSKGFVL
+6 

-39 ALQGESG
+39 ALQNESG

-83 VSESKRAGERLKFPS
+83 VSESKRADERLKFPS

-108 YLFGFFKELATERV
+108 YLFGFFKELATKRV

-140 EILRELVGAYARIL
+140 EILRELAGAYARIL

-184 KIDGNPS
+184 NIDGNPS
-191 AFEFEIFKRATE
+191 AFEFEVFKRAAE

-209 SFRATTLN
+209 SFRVTTLN

-249 RELLSMG
+249 REPLSVG
-256 GVVVCRGFELRSLQ
+256 GAVVCRGFELRSLQ

-299 FASTLRLYDERI
+299 FAGTLRLYDERI
-311 AKARGSHRMLN
+311 ARARGSHRLLN
-322 FAMGEKLKDSLFYVT
+322 FAMGEKLKDSLFYVM

-349 TPKFGVDYR
+349 TPKFGVDYH
-358 AFKSPDG
+358 AFKSPG
-365 GFLDTGDSAIQQNLA
+365 GGSLDTEDSAVQQNSA
-380 LGNFASENSI
+380 F
-390 SQNLAQH
+390 
-397 NSELDCEIFSNSKAD
+397 DFEIFSNSKAD
-412 LNFMSAGMFENTEN
+412 LNFMSAGAFENTEN
-426 FEILREISAEGA
+426 FEILREISAERA
-438 DGAGEQSFSLDLA
+438 NSAGEQSFSAEFA

-464 YSARAKQQKLL
+464 YSARAKRQEPSR
-475 KQQESLRYSMQQ
+475 KQQGSLRDSMQR
-487 EHIELEEEDGHSKNP
+487 EHIELEEEDGYSKSP
-502 ERRDRFRHSKMREG
+502 EQRDRFRHSKMRED

-547 RDFSKQVSFEHFEAL
+547 CDFTKQVSFEHFEAL

-567 CLSKI
+567 CLPKI

-632 ESRGLQFDGVIIS
+632 ESRGLQFDGVIIP

-659 MFLNSTLRARAGLI
+659 MFLNSALRARAGLI
-673 SHADRENLQR
+673 SHTDRENLQR

-781 KEGLKFGEDNALLG
+781 REGLKFGEDNALLG

-802 QRLYERAGIKF
+802 QRLYERAGMKF
-813 SMEKFRPIYSQLA
+813 SMQKFRSIYSQLA
-826 REAGITRFDAELE
+826 REAGIARFDAELE
-839 LKSVEKLAGLLE
+839 LKSVEKLARLLE

-962 TRTEAVQSCEYCEY
+962 TRTEAVQSCEYCDY

>member
-1 LLKYR
+1 M
-6 KIPRSANRSKGFVL
+6 

-32 SSRALRA
+32 NSRALRA
-39 ALQGESG
+39 ALQSESG

-140 EILRELVGAYARIL
+140 EILRELAGAYARIL

-184 KIDGNPS
+184 NIDGNPS
-191 AFEFEIFKRATE
+191 AFEFEIFKRAAE

-249 RELLSMG
+249 REPLSMG
-256 GVVVCRGFELRSLQ
+256 GAVVCRGFELRSLQ

-299 FASTLRLYDERI
+299 FAGTLRLYDERN

-365 GFLDTGDSAIQQNLA
+365 GSLDTEDSAAQQNSA
-380 LGNFASENSI
+380 F
-390 SQNLAQH
+390 
-397 NSELDCEIFSNSKAD
+397 DFEIFSNSKAD
-412 LNFMSAGMFENTEN
+412 LNFVSAGAFENTEN
-426 FEILREISAEGA
+426 FEILREISAECA
-438 DGAGEQSFSLDLA
+438 DSAEEQSFSVEFA
-451 EFQEPLECAQQRD
+451 EFKESLECAQQPD
-464 YSARAKQQKLL
+464 YSVSAKRQELSKKQQG
-475 KQQESLRYSMQQ
+475 SLRDSMQR
-487 EHIELEEEDGHSKNP
+487 EHIELEEEDEYSKSP
-502 ERRDRFRHSKMREG
+502 KQRDRFRRFKIREG
-516 ADEYPQRPNP
+516 ADEYPQRSNP

-562 IIKLA
+562 IAKLA
-567 CLSKI
+567 CLPKI

-632 ESRGLQFDGVIIS
+632 ESRGLQFDGVIIP

-659 MFLNSTLRARAGLI
+659 MFLNSALRARAGLI

-714 FEVQQDAEFSQ
+714 FEVRQDAEFSQ

-737 KPALCGQEDP
+737 ESVLCGQEDP

-762 LDTFL
+762 LDMFL

-781 KEGLKFGEDNALLG
+781 REGLKFGEDNALLG

-802 QRLYERAGIKF
+802 QRLYERAGMKF
-813 SMEKFRPIYSQLA
+813 SMEKFRSIYSQLA
-826 REAGITRFDAELE
+826 REAGIARFDAELE
-839 LKSVEKLAGLLE
+839 LKSVEKLARLLE
-851 GHEQIWSFSGSEVSL
+851 EHEQIWSFSGSEVSL

-929 CAFAAPSDKTPS
+929 CAFVTPGDKTPS

-962 TRTEAVQSCEYCEY
+962 TRTEVVQSCEYCDY

>member
-1 LLKYR
+1 M
-6 KIPRSANRSKGFVL
+6 

-39 ALQGESG
+39 ALQSESG

-83 VSESKRAGERLKFPS
+83 VNESKRAGERLKFPN

-140 EILRELVGAYARIL
+140 EILRELAGAYARIL

-191 AFEFEIFKRATE
+191 AFEFEIFKRAAE
-203 LSEVVL
+203 LGEVVL

-227 CGISLEP
+227 CGISLGP

-249 RELLSMG
+249 REPLGVG
-256 GVVVCRGFELRSLQ
+256 GAVVCRGFELRSLQ

-299 FASTLRLYDERI
+299 FAGTLRLYDERI
-311 AKARGSHRMLN
+311 ARARGSHRMLN

-349 TPKFGVDYR
+349 TPKFGVDYC
-358 AFKSPDG
+358 AFKSPEG
-365 GFLDTGDSAIQQNLA
+365 GFLNTEDSAVQQNLA
-380 LGNFASENSI
+380 LGNFALENSI
-390 SQNLAQH
+390 SQNFTQQDSAP
-397 NSELDCEIFSNSKAD
+397 DCEIFSNSKTD
-412 LNFMSAGMFENTEN
+412 LNFMSAVAFENTEN
-426 FEILREISAEGA
+426 FEILREISAERA
-438 DGAGEQSFSLDLA
+438 NSAEEQSFSLDLA

-464 YSARAKQQKLL
+464 YSARAKRQELL
-475 KQQESLRYSMQQ
+475 KQQESLRYSMQL
-487 EHIELEEEDGHSKNP
+487 EHIELEEEDRYSKSP
-502 ERRDRFRHSKMREG
+502 KQRDRFRRSKIREG

-547 RDFSKQVSFEHFEAL
+547 CDFAKQVSFEHFEAL
-562 IIKLA
+562 ITKLA
-567 CLSKI
+567 CLPKI

-632 ESRGLQFDGVIIS
+632 ESRGLQFDGVIIP

-659 MFLNSTLRARAGLI
+659 MFLNSALRARAGLI

-737 KPALCGQEDP
+737 KPTLCGQEDP

-781 KEGLKFGEDNALLG
+781 REGLKFGEDNALLG
-795 KILHTSF
+795 KILHMSF
-802 QRLYERAGIKF
+802 QRLYERAGMKF
-813 SMEKFRPIYSQLA
+813 SIEKFRPIYSQLA
-826 REAGITRFDAELE
+826 REAGIARFDAELE
-839 LKSVEKLAGLLE
+839 LKAVEKLARLLE
-851 GHEQIWSFSGSEVSL
+851 EHEQIWSFSGSEVSL

-929 CAFAAPSDKTPS
+929 CAFAAPGDKTPS

>member
-1 LLKYR
+1 M
-6 KIPRSANRSKGFVL
+6 
-20 KNLPSKN
+20 KNLPFKN

-39 ALQGESG
+39 ALQNESG

-83 VSESKRAGERLKFPS
+83 VNGSKRAGERLKFPS

-140 EILRELVGAYARIL
+140 EILRELAGAYARIL

-161 EITLPALYELNESYL
+161 EITLPVLYELNESYL

-184 KIDGNPS
+184 NIDGNPS
-191 AFEFEIFKRATE
+191 AFEFEIFKRAAE

-234 GFAYRVNLGTGEILS
+234 GFAYRVNLSTGEILS
-249 RELLSMG
+249 REPLSVG
-256 GVVVCRGFELRSLQ
+256 GAVVCRGFELRSLQ

-299 FASTLRLYDERI
+299 FAGTLQLYDERI

-349 TPKFGVDYR
+349 MPKFGVDYHV
-358 AFKSPDG
+358 FKSPDE

-380 LGNFASENSI
+380 
-390 SQNLAQH
+390 QQ
-397 NSELDCEIFSNSKAD
+397 NSELDCEIFSNSKMD
-412 LNFMSAGMFENTEN
+412 LNFISAREFENTAN
-426 FEILREISAEGA
+426 FEILHEISAERA
-438 DGAGEQSFSLDLA
+438 DSAGEQSFSLDIA
-451 EFQEPLECAQQRD
+451 ELQESLECAQQPD
-464 YSARAKQQKLL
+464 YSVSAKQQGPL
-475 KQQESLRYSMQQ
+475 KQRQESLRHSMQR
-487 EHIELEEEDGHSKNP
+487 EHIELEEEDGYSKSP
-502 ERRDRFRHSKMREG
+502 ERRDRFRCSKIREG
-516 ADEYPQRPNP
+516 ADKYLQRPNP

-547 RDFSKQVSFEHFEAL
+547 RDFTKQVSFEHFEAL
-562 IIKLA
+562 ITKLA
-567 CLSKI
+567 CLPKI

-632 ESRGLQFDGVIIS
+632 ESRGLQFDGVIIP

-659 MFLNSTLRARAGLI
+659 MFLNSALRARAGLI

-802 QRLYERAGIKF
+802 QRLYERAGMKF
-813 SMEKFRPIYSQLA
+813 SMQKFRSIYSQLA
-826 REAGITRFDAELE
+826 REAGIARFDAELE
-839 LKSVEKLAGLLE
+839 LKAVEKLAKLLE
-851 GHEQIWSFSGSEVSL
+851 EHEQIWSFSGSEIPL

-929 CAFAAPSDKTPS
+929 CAFAAPGDKTPS

-962 TRTEAVQSCEYCEY
+962 TRTEAVQSCEYCDY

>member
-1 LLKYR
+1 M
-6 KIPRSANRSKGFVL
+6 
-20 KNLPSKN
+20 KNFPSKN

-39 ALQGESG
+39 ALQSESG

-83 VSESKRAGERLKFPS
+83 VNESKRAGERLKFPN

-140 EILRELVGAYARIL
+140 EILRELAGAYARIL

-191 AFEFEIFKRATE
+191 AFEFEIFKRAAE
-203 LSEVVL
+203 LGEVVL

-227 CGISLEP
+227 CGISLGP

-249 RELLSMG
+249 REPLGVG
-256 GVVVCRGFELRSLQ
+256 GAVVCRGFELRSLQ

-299 FASTLRLYDERI
+299 FAGTLRLYDERI
-311 AKARGSHRMLN
+311 ARARGSHRMLN

-349 TPKFGVDYR
+349 TPKFGVDYC
-358 AFKSPDG
+358 AFKSPEG
-365 GFLDTGDSAIQQNLA
+365 GFLNTEDSAVQQNLA
-380 LGNFASENSI
+380 LGNFALENSI
-390 SQNLAQH
+390 SQNFTQQDSAP
-397 NSELDCEIFSNSKAD
+397 DCEIFSNSKTD
-412 LNFMSAGMFENTEN
+412 LNFMSAREFENTEN
-426 FEILREISAEGA
+426 FEILREISAERTNS
-438 DGAGEQSFSLDLA
+438 AGEQSFSLDFT

-464 YSARAKQQKLL
+464 YSARAKQQELL
-475 KQQESLRYSMQQ
+475 KQQKSLRYSMQL
-487 EHIELEEEDGHSKNP
+487 EHIELEEEDRYSKSP
-502 ERRDRFRHSKMREG
+502 ERRDCFRHSKMHEG

-536 GVDEALFGEFA
+536 GVDEALFGEFV
-547 RDFSKQVSFEHFEAL
+547 RDFAKQVSFEHFEAL

-567 CLSKI
+567 CLPKI

-632 ESRGLQFDGVIIS
+632 ESRGLQFDGVIIP

-659 MFLNSTLRARAGLI
+659 MFLNSALRARAGLI

-802 QRLYERAGIKF
+802 QRLYERAGMKF
-813 SMEKFRPIYSQLA
+813 SMEKFRFIYSQLA
-826 REAGITRFDAELE
+826 REAGIARFDAELE
-839 LKSVEKLAGLLE
+839 LKSVEKLARLLE
-851 GHEQIWSFSGSEVSL
+851 EHEQIWGFSGSEVSL

-879 DRIDEDKAG
+879 DRIDEDKTG

-929 CAFAAPSDKTPS
+929 CAFAAPGDKTPS

-962 TRTEAVQSCEYCEY
+962 TRTEAVQSCEYCDY